1 MKKRRGIL
9 FALGIVLTL
18 SVAVPAV
25 AAENVTGTTVTQD
38 SAENEQEQE
47 APKENSTD
55 AAQIPQIQD
64 EEKSADAAGAEK
76 EVTPTWEKH
85 KTDGGEAWRLKLGES
100 TDPDNDGYAHDTV
113 YTNDGKT
120 YCFNEEGDMT
130 TGYVK
135 VDASATDSSATDP
148 SAVKLD
154 PGLYYFSKEGNDP
167 STDTLGSMLK
177 DCWAQEADENGAWHY
192 LGSDG
197 KAVNTGEK
205 AGWQQPEEDWYYL
218 KEDGTIDTSKA
229 GWVQIENVWMKAG
242 KGVAAIQKAGWYQ
255 IENRWYM
262 LKNDG
267 SRDTSKVNW
276 QQINGNWY
284 FLKAD
289 GSRDTSKT
297 GMQTGIN
304 GKTYFLNAEGVPQNG
319 FQTVN
324 GVAYY
329 FDVQAGTARQLGNNW
344 QQMNGSWYWIENGRV
359 ATGWRAINGKW
370 YYLNPA
376 DGRMLTGF
384 YKDATGQ
391 LFYSDGSGAMLS
403 TTGWYLM
410 NGTWYWVNGNGS
422 LATGWINVGG
432 TWYYMGENGAMKT
445 GWYQVNGAWYYSNGS
460 GAMQTGWLNRG
471 GTWYYLTGSGA
482 MVEGWAY
489 IGGSWYY
496 MVPGNGAMVGAGW
509 HLIDNSWYYM
519 NGSGAMCSN
528 RWIGNYYV
536 GGSGAMLTNTWVGSY
551 WVGADGNWI
560 PNYDPDQ
567 NAKWVQDGNTWYYQR
582 TDGSRITNSWKKING
597 TWYYFAGSGAML
609 TGWNVVGGSWYF
621 FNGSGAMQTG
631 WGQVDG
637 SWYYFG
643 GDGAMKTG
651 WINDGKRNY
660 YLKPNGVWKNILIG
674 VIGNN
679 EAGAATT
686 AAKVRE
692 MGVDAVIV
700 TGGYDPSQYDGI
712 IIPGGG
718 DLDPS
723 RYGQANTGSS
733 NIDNVLDDRQIDA
746 VKRSAEAGKPV
757 LGICKGI
764 QLVNVAFG
772 GTLNQNIGG
781 HMGVWHSAHVVAGGW
796 LSGVYS
802 GSVSVLSYHHQ
813 SIRDL
818 APGFQVDMRAGDGT
832 VEAISNSAKRVYG
845 VQFHPEQMNNDAGNR
860 CMKQFVA
867 ICTN

>member
-359 ATGWRAINGKW
+359 ATGWRVINGKW

-445 GWYQVNGAWYYSNGS
+445 GWYQVKGVWYYSNGS

-482 MVEGWAY
+482 MATGW
-489 IGGSWYY
+489 INLGGTWYY
-496 MVPGNGAMVGAGW
+496 LNPGNGDMVGAGW
-509 HLIDNSWYYM
+509 HLINNKWYYFG
-519 NGSGAMCSN
+519 GSGAMYSN

-536 GGSGAMLTNTWVGSY
+536 GGNGEMLTNTWVGSY
-551 WVGADGNWI
+551 WVGADGKWI
-560 PNYDPDQ
+560 PNYDPDV
-567 NAKWVQDGNTWYYQR
+567 NANWVKSGNTWYYQR
-582 TDGSRITNSWKKING
+582 PDGSKLTNSWKRIN
-597 TWYYFAGSGAML
+597 
-609 TGWNVVGGSWYF
+609 
-621 FNGSGAMQTG
+621 
-631 WGQVDG
+631 G

-643 GDGAMKTG
+643 ADGAMTTG
-651 WINDGKRNY
+651 WKYVDGYKFYFGTDGKMVQDVD
-660 YLKPNGVWKNILIG
+660 KLIG
-674 VIGNN
+674 KQSSYRITVNRVKCQVTVYAANETGNYCIPVKTFTCSVGK
-679 EAGAATT
+679 AGTPTHAGTYATLKKQNPVELMGPSWGKYGTQINNYGDWFHSVACSNPDPTYALAAGNYNMLGQP
-686 AAKVRE
+686 ASHGCVRLCVRDAKWIYDNCGLYTR
-692 MGVDAVIV
+692 VDISDTEYTPFDKAPTIKIPASQNW
-700 TGGYDPSQYDGI
+700 DP
-712 IIPGGG
+712 
-718 DLDPS
+718 
-723 RYGQANTGSS
+723 T
-733 NIDNVLDDRQIDA
+733 DA
-746 VKRSAEAGKPV
+746 
-757 LGICKGI
+757 
-764 QLVNVAFG
+764 
-772 GTLNQNIGG
+772 
-781 HMGVWHSAHVVAGGW
+781 
-796 LSGVYS
+796 
-802 GSVSVLSYHHQ
+802 
-813 SIRDL
+813 D
-818 APGFQVDMRAGDGT
+818 
-832 VEAISNSAKRVYG
+832 AKR
-845 VQFHPEQMNNDAGNR
+845 
-860 CMKQFVA
+860 
-867 ICTN
+867 

>member
-38 SAENEQEQE
+38 SVENEQEQE
-47 APKENSTD
+47 ASKENETD

-76 EVTPTWEKH
+76 KVAPTWEKH
-85 KTDGGEAWRLKLGES
+85 KTDGGEAWRLKLGENS
-100 TDPDNDGYAHDTV
+100 YAHDTF
-113 YTNDGKT
+113 YINNGKT
-120 YCFNEEGDMT
+120 YYINKDGDMT

-135 VDASATDSSATDP
+135 VDHPATDL
-148 SAVKLD
+148 SAVKFD

-192 LGSDG
+192 LGSNG
-197 KAVNTGEK
+197 KAGNTGEK
-205 AGWQQPEEDWYYL
+205 TGWQQPEEDWYYL
-218 KEDGTIDTSKA
+218 KEDGTIDTSKT
-229 GWVQIENVWMKAG
+229 GWVQIENVWMKAD
-242 KGVAAIQKAGWYQ
+242 KGVAAIQNAGWYQ

-267 SRDTSKVNW
+267 TRDTSKVNW
-276 QQINGNWY
+276 QQINGSWY

-344 QQMNGSWYWIENGRV
+344 QQMNGAWYWIENGRV
-359 ATGWRAINGKW
+359 ATGWRVINGKW

-403 TTGWYLM
+403 TTGWYQL

-432 TWYYMGENGAMKT
+432 TWYYLNPGNGDMKI

-482 MVEGWAY
+482 MATGW
-489 IGGSWYY
+489 INLGGTWYY
-496 MVPGNGAMVGAGW
+496 LNPGNGDMVGAGW
-509 HLIDNSWYYM
+509 HLINNQWYYFG
-519 NGSGAMCSN
+519 GSGAMYSN

-536 GGSGAMLTNTWVGSY
+536 GGNGNMLSNTWVGSY
-551 WVGADGNWI
+551 WVGADGKWI
-560 PNYDPDQ
+560 PNYDPDV
-567 NAKWVQDGNTWYYQR
+567 NANWVKSGNTWYYQR
-582 TDGSRITNSWKKING
+582 PDGSKLTNSWKRIN
-597 TWYYFAGSGAML
+597 
-609 TGWNVVGGSWYF
+609 
-621 FNGSGAMQTG
+621 
-631 WGQVDG
+631 G

-643 GDGAMKTG
+643 ADGAMTTG
-651 WINDGKRNY
+651 WKYVDGYKFYFGTDGKMVQDVD
-660 YLKPNGVWKNILIG
+660 KLIG
-674 VIGNN
+674 KQSSYKLTVNRVKCQVTVYAANETGNYCIPVKTFTCSV
-679 EAGAATT
+679 GKAATPT
-686 AAKVRE
+686 HVGTYQTVRKSNPVE
-692 MGVDAVIV
+692 LMGPSWGKYGTQINAYGDWFHSVACSNP
-700 TGGYDPSQYDGI
+700 DP
-712 IIPGGG
+712 
-718 DLDPS
+718 
-723 RYGQANTGSS
+723 T
-733 NIDNVLDDRQIDA
+733 
-746 VKRSAEAGKPV
+746 
-757 LGICKGI
+757 
-764 QLVNVAFG
+764 
-772 GTLNQNIGG
+772 
-781 HMGVWHSAHVVAGGW
+781 
-796 LSGVYS
+796 YS
-802 GSVSVLSYHHQ
+802 
-813 SIRDL
+813 L
-818 APGFQVDMRAGDGT
+818 A
-832 VEAISNSAKRVYG
+832 
-845 VQFHPEQMNNDAGNR
+845 AGNYNMLGQPASHGCVR
-860 CMKQFVA
+860 LCVRDAKWIYDNCGLYTTVVVSDTEYTPFDKVPTIKIPAGQNWDPTDTDA
-867 ICTN
+867 RR

>member
-9 FALGIVLTL
+9 FALGIVLSL

-38 SAENEQEQE
+38 SVENEQAQE
-47 APKENSTD
+47 ASKENETD

-64 EEKSADAAGAEK
+64 EEKTADADGKEK
-76 EVTPTWEKH
+76 EVTPTWEKYE
-85 KTDGGEAWRLKLGES
+85 TENGDVWRLKLGES
-100 TDPDNDGYAHDTV
+100 TPPDNDGYARDTV
-113 YTNDGKT
+113 YTNNGNT
-120 YCFNEEGDMT
+120 YYINKDRDMS

-135 VDASATDSSATDP
+135 VDDSATDP
-148 SAVKLD
+148 SADKLE

-167 STDTLGSMLK
+167 SADTLGSMLK

-205 AGWQQPEEDWYYL
+205 AGWQQPEKDWYYL

-242 KGVAAIQKAGWYQ
+242 KGVATIQKAGWYQ

-359 ATGWRAINGKW
+359 ATGWRVINGKW

-445 GWYQVNGAWYYSNGS
+445 GWYQVKGVWYYSNGS

-482 MVEGWAY
+482 MATGW
-489 IGGSWYY
+489 INLGGTWYY
-496 MVPGNGAMVGAGW
+496 LNPGNGDMVGAGW
-509 HLIDNSWYYM
+509 HLINNKWYYFG
-519 NGSGAMCSN
+519 GSGAMYSN

-536 GGSGAMLTNTWVGSY
+536 GGNGEMLTNTWVGSY
-551 WVGADGNWI
+551 WVGADGKWI
-560 PNYDPDQ
+560 PNYDPDV
-567 NAKWVQDGNTWYYQR
+567 NANWVKSGNTWYYQR
-582 TDGSRITNSWKKING
+582 PNGSKLTNSWKRIN
-597 TWYYFAGSGAML
+597 
-609 TGWNVVGGSWYF
+609 
-621 FNGSGAMQTG
+621 
-631 WGQVDG
+631 G

-643 GDGAMKTG
+643 ADGAMTTG
-651 WINDGKRNY
+651 WKYVDGYKFYFGTDGKMVQDVD
-660 YLKPNGVWKNILIG
+660 KLIG
-674 VIGNN
+674 KQSSYRITVNRVKCQVTVYAANETGNYCIPVKTFTCSVGK
-679 EAGAATT
+679 AGTPTHAGTYATLKKQNPVELMGPSWGKYGTQINNYGDWFHSVACSNPDPTYALAAGNYNMLGQP
-686 AAKVRE
+686 ASHGCVRLCVRDAKWIYDNCGLYTR
-692 MGVDAVIV
+692 VDISDTEYTPFDKAPTIKIPASQNW
-700 TGGYDPSQYDGI
+700 DP
-712 IIPGGG
+712 
-718 DLDPS
+718 
-723 RYGQANTGSS
+723 T
-733 NIDNVLDDRQIDA
+733 DA
-746 VKRSAEAGKPV
+746 
-757 LGICKGI
+757 
-764 QLVNVAFG
+764 
-772 GTLNQNIGG
+772 
-781 HMGVWHSAHVVAGGW
+781 
-796 LSGVYS
+796 
-802 GSVSVLSYHHQ
+802 
-813 SIRDL
+813 D
-818 APGFQVDMRAGDGT
+818 
-832 VEAISNSAKRVYG
+832 AKR
-845 VQFHPEQMNNDAGNR
+845 
-860 CMKQFVA
+860 
-867 ICTN
+867 

>member
-1 MKKRRGIL
+1 
-9 FALGIVLTL
+9 
-18 SVAVPAV
+18 
-25 AAENVTGTTVTQD
+25 
-38 SAENEQEQE
+38 
-47 APKENSTD
+47 
-55 AAQIPQIQD
+55 
-64 EEKSADAAGAEK
+64 
-76 EVTPTWEKH
+76 
-85 KTDGGEAWRLKLGES
+85 
-100 TDPDNDGYAHDTV
+100 
-113 YTNDGKT
+113 
-120 YCFNEEGDMT
+120 
-130 TGYVK
+130 
-135 VDASATDSSATDP
+135 
-148 SAVKLD
+148 
-154 PGLYYFSKEGNDP
+154 
-167 STDTLGSMLK
+167 MLK

-205 AGWQQPEEDWYYL
+205 AGWQQPEKDWYYL

-242 KGVAAIQKAGWYQ
+242 KGVATIQKAGWYQ

-359 ATGWRAINGKW
+359 ATGWRVINGKW

-445 GWYQVNGAWYYSNGS
+445 GWYQVKGVWYYSNGS

-482 MVEGWAY
+482 MATGW
-489 IGGSWYY
+489 INLGGTWYY
-496 MVPGNGAMVGAGW
+496 LNPGNGDMVGAGW
-509 HLIDNSWYYM
+509 HLINNKWYYFG
-519 NGSGAMCSN
+519 GSGAMYSN

-536 GGSGAMLTNTWVGSY
+536 GGNGEMLTNTWVGSY
-551 WVGADGNWI
+551 WVGADGKWI
-560 PNYDPDQ
+560 PNYDPDV
-567 NAKWVQDGNTWYYQR
+567 NANWVKSGNTWYYQR
-582 TDGSRITNSWKKING
+582 PDGSKLTNSWKRIN
-597 TWYYFAGSGAML
+597 
-609 TGWNVVGGSWYF
+609 
-621 FNGSGAMQTG
+621 
-631 WGQVDG
+631 G

-643 GDGAMKTG
+643 ADGAMTTG
-651 WINDGKRNY
+651 WKYVDGYKFYFGTDGKMVQDVD
-660 YLKPNGVWKNILIG
+660 KLIG
-674 VIGNN
+674 KQSSYRITVNRVKCQVTVYAANETGNYCIPVKTFTCSVGK
-679 EAGAATT
+679 AGTPTHAGTYATLKKQNPVELMGPSWGKYGTQINNYGDWFHSVACSNPDPTYALAAGNYNMLGQP
-686 AAKVRE
+686 ASHGCVRLCVRDAKWIYDNCGLYTR
-692 MGVDAVIV
+692 VDISDTEYTPFDKAPTIKIPASQNW
-700 TGGYDPSQYDGI
+700 DP
-712 IIPGGG
+712 
-718 DLDPS
+718 
-723 RYGQANTGSS
+723 T
-733 NIDNVLDDRQIDA
+733 DA
-746 VKRSAEAGKPV
+746 
-757 LGICKGI
+757 
-764 QLVNVAFG
+764 
-772 GTLNQNIGG
+772 
-781 HMGVWHSAHVVAGGW
+781 
-796 LSGVYS
+796 
-802 GSVSVLSYHHQ
+802 
-813 SIRDL
+813 D
-818 APGFQVDMRAGDGT
+818 
-832 VEAISNSAKRVYG
+832 AKR
-845 VQFHPEQMNNDAGNR
+845 
-860 CMKQFVA
+860 
-867 ICTN
+867 

>member
-1 MKKRRGIL
+1 MKKRRSIL
-9 FALGIVLTL
+9 FTLGIVLTL
-18 SVAVPAV
+18 AVAVPAV

-38 SAENEQEQE
+38 SAENEKQQE
-47 APKENSTD
+47 APKENATD
-55 AAQIPQIQD
+55 AAQIPQIQN
-64 EEKSADAAGAEK
+64 EEKSADADGAEK
-76 EVTPTWEKH
+76 EVVPTWEKH

-100 TDPDNDGYAHDTV
+100 TDTDNDGYAHDKA

-120 YCFNEEGDMT
+120 YYINKDGDMT

-135 VDASATDSSATDP
+135 VDDSATDP
-148 SAVKLD
+148 SAEKLE

-177 DCWAQEADENGAWHY
+177 DCWAQEADGNGAWHY

-197 KAVNTGEK
+197 KAVDTKEK

-218 KEDGTIDTSKA
+218 KEDGTVDTSKT
-229 GWVQIENVWMKAG
+229 GWVQIENVWMKAS
-242 KGVAAIQKAGWYQ
+242 KGVAAIQNAGWYQ
-255 IENRWYM
+255 IENSWYM

-267 SRDTSKVNW
+267 TRDTSKVNW
-276 QQINGNWY
+276 QQINGRWY

-304 GKTYFLNAEGVPQNG
+304 GKTYFLNADGVPQNG

-359 ATGWRAINGKW
+359 ATGWRVINGKW

-422 LATGWINVGG
+422 LATGWIKVGG

-482 MVEGWAY
+482 MATGW
-489 IGGSWYY
+489 INLGGIWYY
-496 MVPGNGAMVGAGW
+496 LNPGNGDMVGAGW
-509 HLIDNSWYYM
+509 HLINNKWYYFD
-519 NGSGAMCSN
+519 GSGAMYSN

-536 GGSGAMLTNTWVGSY
+536 GGNGEMLMNTWVGSY
-551 WVGADGNWI
+551 WVGSDGKWI
-560 PNYDPDQ
+560 PNYDPDA
-567 NAKWVQDGNTWYYQR
+567 NANWVKSGNTWYYQR
-582 TDGSRITNSWKKING
+582 PDGSRLTNSWKRIN
-597 TWYYFAGSGAML
+597 
-609 TGWNVVGGSWYF
+609 
-621 FNGSGAMQTG
+621 
-631 WGQVDG
+631 G

-643 GDGAMKTG
+643 ADGAMTTG
-651 WINDGKRNY
+651 WKYVDGYKFYFGTDGKMVQDVD
-660 YLKPNGVWKNILIG
+660 KLIG
-674 VIGNN
+674 KQSSYKLTVNRVKCQVTVYAANETGNYCIPVKTFTCSV
-679 EAGAATT
+679 GKAATPT
-686 AAKVRE
+686 HVGTYQTVRKSNPVELMGPSWGKYGTQINAYGDWFHSVACSNPDPTYSLAAGNYNMLGQPASHGCVRLC
-692 MGVDAVIV
+692 VRDAKWI
-700 TGGYDPSQYDGI
+700 YDNCGLYTTVVVSDTEYTPFDKAPTI
-712 IIPGGG
+712 KIPAGQNW
-718 DLDPS
+718 DP
-723 RYGQANTGSS
+723 T
-733 NIDNVLDDRQIDA
+733 DTD
-746 VKRSAEAGKPV
+746 
-757 LGICKGI
+757 
-764 QLVNVAFG
+764 
-772 GTLNQNIGG
+772 
-781 HMGVWHSAHVVAGGW
+781 
-796 LSGVYS
+796 
-802 GSVSVLSYHHQ
+802 
-813 SIRDL
+813 
-818 APGFQVDMRAGDGT
+818 
-832 VEAISNSAKRVYG
+832 AKR
-845 VQFHPEQMNNDAGNR
+845 
-860 CMKQFVA
+860 
-867 ICTN
+867 

>member
-1 MKKRRGIL
+1 MYVRKNTGGEQMKKRRGIL
-9 FALGIVLTL
+9 FALGIVLSL

-38 SAENEQEQE
+38 SVENEQAQE
-47 APKENSTD
+47 ASKENETD

-64 EEKSADAAGAEK
+64 EEKTADADGKEK
-76 EVTPTWEKH
+76 EVTPTWEKYE
-85 KTDGGEAWRLKLGES
+85 TENGDVWRLKLGES
-100 TDPDNDGYAHDTV
+100 TPPDNDGYARDTV
-113 YTNDGKT
+113 YTNNGNT
-120 YCFNEEGDMT
+120 YYINKDRDMS

-135 VDASATDSSATDP
+135 VDDSATDP
-148 SAVKLD
+148 SADKLE

-167 STDTLGSMLK
+167 SADTLGSMLK

-205 AGWQQPEEDWYYL
+205 AGWQQPEKDWYYL

-242 KGVAAIQKAGWYQ
+242 KGVATIQKAGWYQ

-359 ATGWRAINGKW
+359 ATGWRVINGKW

-445 GWYQVNGAWYYSNGS
+445 GWYQVKGVWYYSNGS

-482 MVEGWAY
+482 MATGW
-489 IGGSWYY
+489 INLGGTWYY
-496 MVPGNGAMVGAGW
+496 LNPGNGDMVGAGW
-509 HLIDNSWYYM
+509 HLINNKWYYFG
-519 NGSGAMCSN
+519 GSGAMYSN

-536 GGSGAMLTNTWVGSY
+536 GGNGEMLTNTWVGSY
-551 WVGADGNWI
+551 WVGADGKWI
-560 PNYDPDQ
+560 PNYDPDV
-567 NAKWVQDGNTWYYQR
+567 NANWVKSGNTWYYQR
-582 TDGSRITNSWKKING
+582 PDGSKLTNSWKRIN
-597 TWYYFAGSGAML
+597 
-609 TGWNVVGGSWYF
+609 
-621 FNGSGAMQTG
+621 
-631 WGQVDG
+631 G

-643 GDGAMKTG
+643 ADGAMTTG
-651 WINDGKRNY
+651 WKYVDGYKFYFGTDGKMVQDVD
-660 YLKPNGVWKNILIG
+660 KLIG
-674 VIGNN
+674 KQSSYRITVNRVKCQVTVYAANETGNYCIPVKTFTCSVGK
-679 EAGAATT
+679 AGTPTHAGTYATLKKQNPVELMGPSWGKYGTQINNYGDWFHSVACSNPDPTYALAAGNYNMLGQP
-686 AAKVRE
+686 ASHGCVRLCVRDAKWIYDNCGLYTR
-692 MGVDAVIV
+692 VDISDTEYTPFDKAPTIKIPASQNW
-700 TGGYDPSQYDGI
+700 DP
-712 IIPGGG
+712 
-718 DLDPS
+718 
-723 RYGQANTGSS
+723 T
-733 NIDNVLDDRQIDA
+733 DA
-746 VKRSAEAGKPV
+746 
-757 LGICKGI
+757 
-764 QLVNVAFG
+764 
-772 GTLNQNIGG
+772 
-781 HMGVWHSAHVVAGGW
+781 
-796 LSGVYS
+796 
-802 GSVSVLSYHHQ
+802 
-813 SIRDL
+813 D
-818 APGFQVDMRAGDGT
+818 
-832 VEAISNSAKRVYG
+832 AKRYIHRTDQKKSSDLFFVIL
-845 VQFHPEQMNNDAGNR
+845 HINN
-860 CMKQFVA
+860 
-867 ICTN
+867 

>member
-445 GWYQVNGAWYYSNGS
+445 GWYQVKGVWYYSNGS

-482 MVEGWAY
+482 MATGW
-489 IGGSWYY
+489 INLGGTWYY
-496 MVPGNGAMVGAGW
+496 LNPGNGDMVGAGW
-509 HLIDNSWYYM
+509 HLINNKWYYFG
-519 NGSGAMCSN
+519 GSGAMYSN

-536 GGSGAMLTNTWVGSY
+536 GGNGEMLTNTWVGSY
-551 WVGADGNWI
+551 WVGADGKWI
-560 PNYDPDQ
+560 PNYDPDV
-567 NAKWVQDGNTWYYQR
+567 NANWVKSGNTWYYQR
-582 TDGSRITNSWKKING
+582 PDGSKLTNSWKRIN
-597 TWYYFAGSGAML
+597 
-609 TGWNVVGGSWYF
+609 
-621 FNGSGAMQTG
+621 
-631 WGQVDG
+631 G

-643 GDGAMKTG
+643 ADGAMTTG
-651 WINDGKRNY
+651 WKYVDGYKFYFGTDGKMVQDVD
-660 YLKPNGVWKNILIG
+660 KLIG
-674 VIGNN
+674 KQSSYRITVNRVKCQVTVYAANETGNYCIPVKTFTCSVGK
-679 EAGAATT
+679 AGTPTHAGTYATLKKQNPVELMGPSWGKYGTQINNYGDWFHSVACSNPDPTYALAAGNYNMLGQP
-686 AAKVRE
+686 ASHGCVRLCVRDAKWIYDNCGLYTR
-692 MGVDAVIV
+692 VDISDTEYTPFDKAPTIKIPASQNW
-700 TGGYDPSQYDGI
+700 DP
-712 IIPGGG
+712 
-718 DLDPS
+718 
-723 RYGQANTGSS
+723 T
-733 NIDNVLDDRQIDA
+733 DA
-746 VKRSAEAGKPV
+746 
-757 LGICKGI
+757 
-764 QLVNVAFG
+764 
-772 GTLNQNIGG
+772 
-781 HMGVWHSAHVVAGGW
+781 
-796 LSGVYS
+796 
-802 GSVSVLSYHHQ
+802 
-813 SIRDL
+813 D
-818 APGFQVDMRAGDGT
+818 
-832 VEAISNSAKRVYG
+832 AKR
-845 VQFHPEQMNNDAGNR
+845 
-860 CMKQFVA
+860 
-867 ICTN
+867 

>member
-1 MKKRRGIL
+1 MKKRRSIL

-25 AAENVTGTTVTQD
+25 AAENVTGTTVIQD

-47 APKENSTD
+47 APKENNTD

-76 EVTPTWEKH
+76 EVTPTWEKY

-100 TDPDNDGYAHDTV
+100 TDPDNGGYAHDTV

-120 YCFNEEGDMT
+120 YYINKDGDMT

-135 VDASATDSSATDP
+135 VDDSATDLSAN
-148 SAVKLD
+148 KLE

-177 DCWAQEADENGAWHY
+177 DCWAQEADENGAWYY
-192 LGSDG
+192 LGLDG

-205 AGWQQPEEDWYYL
+205 TGWQQPEEDWYYL
-218 KEDGTIDTSKA
+218 KEDGTIDTSKT
-229 GWVQIENVWMKAG
+229 GWVQIENVWMKAD
-242 KGVAAIQKAGWYQ
+242 KGVAAIQNAGWYQ

-276 QQINGNWY
+276 QQINGSWY
-284 FLKAD
+284 FLKID

-359 ATGWRAINGKW
+359 ATGWRVINGKW

-391 LFYSDGSGAMLS
+391 LFYSDGSGAMLT

-482 MVEGWAY
+482 MATGW
-489 IGGSWYY
+489 INLGETWYY
-496 MVPGNGAMVGAGW
+496 LNPGNGDMVGAGW
-509 HLIDNSWYYM
+509 HLINNKWYYFG
-519 NGSGAMCSN
+519 GSGDMYSN

-536 GGSGAMLTNTWVGSY
+536 GGNGEMMTNTWVGSY
-551 WVGADGNWI
+551 WVGADGKWI
-560 PNYDPDQ
+560 PNYNPDA
-567 NAKWVQDGNTWYYQR
+567 NANWVKSGNTWYYQR
-582 TDGSRITNSWKKING
+582 PDGSKLTNSWKRIN
-597 TWYYFAGSGAML
+597 
-609 TGWNVVGGSWYF
+609 
-621 FNGSGAMQTG
+621 
-631 WGQVDG
+631 G

-643 GDGAMKTG
+643 ADGAMTTG
-651 WINDGKRNY
+651 WKYVDGYKFYFGTDGKMVQDVD
-660 YLKPNGVWKNILIG
+660 KLIG
-674 VIGNN
+674 KQSSYRITVNRVKCQVTVYAANETGNYCIPVKTFTCSVGK
-679 EAGAATT
+679 AGTPTHAGTYATLKKQNPVELMGPSWGKYGTQINNYGDWFHSVACSNPDPTYALAAGNYNMLGQP
-686 AAKVRE
+686 ASHGCVRLCVRDAKWIYDNCGLYTR
-692 MGVDAVIV
+692 VDISDTEYTPFDKAPTIKIPA
-700 TGGYDPSQYDGI
+700 GQNWDP
-712 IIPGGG
+712 
-718 DLDPS
+718 
-723 RYGQANTGSS
+723 T
-733 NIDNVLDDRQIDA
+733 DA
-746 VKRSAEAGKPV
+746 
-757 LGICKGI
+757 
-764 QLVNVAFG
+764 
-772 GTLNQNIGG
+772 
-781 HMGVWHSAHVVAGGW
+781 
-796 LSGVYS
+796 
-802 GSVSVLSYHHQ
+802 
-813 SIRDL
+813 D
-818 APGFQVDMRAGDGT
+818 
-832 VEAISNSAKRVYG
+832 AKR
-845 VQFHPEQMNNDAGNR
+845 
-860 CMKQFVA
+860 
-867 ICTN
+867 

>member
-1 MKKRRGIL
+1 MKKRRSIL

-18 SVAVPAV
+18 SVAVPTI

-47 APKENSTD
+47 ASKENETD

-76 EVTPTWEKH
+76 EVAPTWEKH
-85 KTDGGEAWRLKLGES
+85 KTDGGEAWRLKLGEN

-120 YCFNEEGDMT
+120 YYINEDGDMT

-135 VDASATDSSATDP
+135 VDDSATDP
-148 SAVKLD
+148 SADKLE

-167 STDTLGSMLK
+167 SADTLGSMLK

-218 KEDGTIDTSKA
+218 KEDGTIDTSKT
-229 GWVQIENVWMKAG
+229 GWVQIENVWMKAD
-242 KGVAAIQKAGWYQ
+242 KGVAAIQNAGWYQ

-267 SRDTSKVNW
+267 TRDTSKVNW
-276 QQINGNWY
+276 QQINGSWY

-359 ATGWRAINGKW
+359 ATGWRVINGKW

-482 MVEGWAY
+482 MATGW
-489 IGGSWYY
+489 INLGGTWYY
-496 MVPGNGAMVGAGW
+496 LNPGNGDMVGAGW
-509 HLIDNSWYYM
+509 HLINNKWYYFG
-519 NGSGAMCSN
+519 GSGDMYSN

-536 GGSGAMLTNTWVGSY
+536 GGNGEMLTNTWVGSY
-551 WVGADGNWI
+551 WVGADGKWI
-560 PNYDPDQ
+560 PNYDPDATA
-567 NAKWVQDGNTWYYQR
+567 NWVKSGNTWYSQR
-582 TDGSRITNSWKKING
+582 PDGSKLTNSWKRIN
-597 TWYYFAGSGAML
+597 
-609 TGWNVVGGSWYF
+609 
-621 FNGSGAMQTG
+621 
-631 WGQVDG
+631 G

-643 GDGAMKTG
+643 ADGAMTTG
-651 WINDGKRNY
+651 WKYVDGYKFYFGTDGKMVQDVD
-660 YLKPNGVWKNILIG
+660 KLIG
-674 VIGNN
+674 KQSSYRITVNRVKCQVTVYAANETGNYCIPVKTFTCSVGK
-679 EAGAATT
+679 AGTPTHAGTYATLKKQNPVELMGPSWGKYGTQINNYGDWFHSVACSNPDPTYALAAGNYNMLGQP
-686 AAKVRE
+686 ASHGCVRLCVRDAKWIYDNCGLYTR
-692 MGVDAVIV
+692 VDISDTEYTPFDKAPTIKIPA
-700 TGGYDPSQYDGI
+700 GQNWDP
-712 IIPGGG
+712 
-718 DLDPS
+718 
-723 RYGQANTGSS
+723 T
-733 NIDNVLDDRQIDA
+733 DA
-746 VKRSAEAGKPV
+746 
-757 LGICKGI
+757 
-764 QLVNVAFG
+764 
-772 GTLNQNIGG
+772 
-781 HMGVWHSAHVVAGGW
+781 
-796 LSGVYS
+796 
-802 GSVSVLSYHHQ
+802 
-813 SIRDL
+813 D
-818 APGFQVDMRAGDGT
+818 
-832 VEAISNSAKRVYG
+832 AKR
-845 VQFHPEQMNNDAGNR
+845 
-860 CMKQFVA
+860 
-867 ICTN
+867 

>member
-1 MKKRRGIL
+1 MKKRRSIL

-18 SVAVPAV
+18 SVAVPTI

-47 APKENSTD
+47 ASKENETD

-64 EEKSADAAGAEK
+64 EEKTADADGKEK
-76 EVTPTWEKH
+76 EVTPTWEKYE
-85 KTDGGEAWRLKLGES
+85 TENGDAWRLKLGES
-100 TDPDNDGYAHDTV
+100 TPPDNDGYARDTV
-113 YTNDGKT
+113 YTNNGNT
-120 YCFNEEGDMT
+120 YYINKDGDMS

-135 VDASATDSSATDP
+135 VDDSATDP
-148 SAVKLD
+148 SADKLE

-167 STDTLGSMLK
+167 SADTLGSMLK

-218 KEDGTIDTSKA
+218 KEDGTIDTSKT
-229 GWVQIENVWMKAG
+229 GWVQIENVWMKAD
-242 KGVAAIQKAGWYQ
+242 KGVAAIQNAGWYQ

-267 SRDTSKVNW
+267 SRDISKVNW
-276 QQINGNWY
+276 QQINGSWY
-284 FLKAD
+284 FLKTD

-359 ATGWRAINGKW
+359 ATGWRVINGKW

-403 TTGWYLM
+403 TTGWYLL

-460 GAMQTGWLNRG
+460 GVMQTGWLNRG

-482 MVEGWAY
+482 MATGW
-489 IGGSWYY
+489 INLGGTWYY
-496 MVPGNGAMVGAGW
+496 LNPGNGDMVGSGW
-509 HLIDNSWYYM
+509 HLINNKWYYFG
-519 NGSGAMCSN
+519 GSGAMYSN

-536 GGSGAMLTNTWVGSY
+536 GGNGEMMTNTWVGSY
-551 WVGADGNWI
+551 WVGADGKWI
-560 PNYDPDQ
+560 PNYNPDA
-567 NAKWVQDGNTWYYQR
+567 NANWVKSGNTWYYQR
-582 TDGSRITNSWKKING
+582 PDGSKLTNSWKRIN
-597 TWYYFAGSGAML
+597 
-609 TGWNVVGGSWYF
+609 
-621 FNGSGAMQTG
+621 
-631 WGQVDG
+631 G

-643 GDGAMKTG
+643 ADGAMTTG
-651 WINDGKRNY
+651 WKYVDGYKFYFGTDGKMVQDVD
-660 YLKPNGVWKNILIG
+660 KLIG
-674 VIGNN
+674 KQSSYRITVNRVKCQVTVYAANETGNYCIPVKTFTCSVGK
-679 EAGAATT
+679 AGTPTHAGTYATLKKQNPVELMGPSWGKYGTQINNYGDWFHSVACSNPDPTYALAAGNYNMLGQP
-686 AAKVRE
+686 ASHGCVRLCVRDAKWIYDNCGLYTR
-692 MGVDAVIV
+692 VDISDTEYTPFDKAPTIKIPA
-700 TGGYDPSQYDGI
+700 GQNWDP
-712 IIPGGG
+712 
-718 DLDPS
+718 
-723 RYGQANTGSS
+723 T
-733 NIDNVLDDRQIDA
+733 DA
-746 VKRSAEAGKPV
+746 
-757 LGICKGI
+757 
-764 QLVNVAFG
+764 
-772 GTLNQNIGG
+772 
-781 HMGVWHSAHVVAGGW
+781 
-796 LSGVYS
+796 
-802 GSVSVLSYHHQ
+802 
-813 SIRDL
+813 D
-818 APGFQVDMRAGDGT
+818 
-832 VEAISNSAKRVYG
+832 AKR
-845 VQFHPEQMNNDAGNR
+845 
-860 CMKQFVA
+860 
-867 ICTN
+867 

>member
-1 MKKRRGIL
+1 MYVRKNTGGEQMKKRRGIL
-9 FALGIVLTL
+9 FALGIVLSL

-38 SAENEQEQE
+38 SVENEQAQE
-47 APKENSTD
+47 ASKENETD

-64 EEKSADAAGAEK
+64 EEKTADADGKEK
-76 EVTPTWEKH
+76 EVTPTWEKYE
-85 KTDGGEAWRLKLGES
+85 TENGDVWRLKLGES
-100 TDPDNDGYAHDTV
+100 TPPDNDGYARDTV
-113 YTNDGKT
+113 YTNNGNT
-120 YCFNEEGDMT
+120 YYINKDGDMS

-135 VDASATDSSATDP
+135 VDDSATDP
-148 SAVKLD
+148 SADKLE

-167 STDTLGSMLK
+167 SADTLGSMLK

-205 AGWQQPEEDWYYL
+205 AGWQQPEKDWYYL
-218 KEDGTIDTSKA
+218 KEDGTIDTS
-229 GWVQIENVWMKAG
+229 
-242 KGVAAIQKAGWYQ
+242 KAGWYQ

-359 ATGWRAINGKW
+359 ATGWRVINGKW

-445 GWYQVNGAWYYSNGS
+445 GWYQVKGVWYYSNGS

-482 MVEGWAY
+482 MATGW
-489 IGGSWYY
+489 INLGGTWYY
-496 MVPGNGAMVGAGW
+496 LNPGNGDMVGAGW
-509 HLIDNSWYYM
+509 HLINNKWYYFG
-519 NGSGAMCSN
+519 GSGAMYSN

-536 GGSGAMLTNTWVGSY
+536 GGNGEMLTNTWVGSY
-551 WVGADGNWI
+551 WVGADGKWI
-560 PNYDPDQ
+560 PNYDPDV
-567 NAKWVQDGNTWYYQR
+567 NANWVKSGNTWYYQR
-582 TDGSRITNSWKKING
+582 PDGSKLTNSWKRIN
-597 TWYYFAGSGAML
+597 
-609 TGWNVVGGSWYF
+609 
-621 FNGSGAMQTG
+621 
-631 WGQVDG
+631 G

-643 GDGAMKTG
+643 ADGAMTTG
-651 WINDGKRNY
+651 WKYVDGYKFYFGTDGKMVQDVD
-660 YLKPNGVWKNILIG
+660 KLIG
-674 VIGNN
+674 KQSSYRITVNRVKCQVTVYAANETGNYCIPVKTFTCSVGK
-679 EAGAATT
+679 AGTPTHAGTYATLKKQNPVELMGPSWGKYGTQINNYGDWFHSVACSNPDPTYALAAGNYNMLGQP
-686 AAKVRE
+686 ASHGCVRLCVRDAKWIYDNCGLYTR
-692 MGVDAVIV
+692 VDISDTEYTPFDKAPTIKIPASQNW
-700 TGGYDPSQYDGI
+700 DP
-712 IIPGGG
+712 
-718 DLDPS
+718 
-723 RYGQANTGSS
+723 T
-733 NIDNVLDDRQIDA
+733 DA
-746 VKRSAEAGKPV
+746 
-757 LGICKGI
+757 
-764 QLVNVAFG
+764 
-772 GTLNQNIGG
+772 
-781 HMGVWHSAHVVAGGW
+781 
-796 LSGVYS
+796 
-802 GSVSVLSYHHQ
+802 
-813 SIRDL
+813 D
-818 APGFQVDMRAGDGT
+818 
-832 VEAISNSAKRVYG
+832 AKR
-845 VQFHPEQMNNDAGNR
+845 
-860 CMKQFVA
+860 
-867 ICTN
+867 

>member
-64 EEKSADAAGAEK
+64 EEKTADADGKEK
-76 EVTPTWEKH
+76 EVTPTWEKYE
-85 KTDGGEAWRLKLGES
+85 TENGDVWRLKLGES
-100 TDPDNDGYAHDTV
+100 TPPDNDGYARDTV
-113 YTNDGKT
+113 YTNNGNT
-120 YCFNEEGDMT
+120 YYINKDGDMS

-135 VDASATDSSATDP
+135 VDDSATDP
-148 SAVKLD
+148 SADKLE

-167 STDTLGSMLK
+167 SADTLGSMLK

-205 AGWQQPEEDWYYL
+205 AGWQQPEHDWYYL

-242 KGVAAIQKAGWYQ
+242 KGVATIQKAGWYQ

-359 ATGWRAINGKW
+359 ATGWRVINGKW

-445 GWYQVNGAWYYSNGS
+445 GWYQVKGVWYYSNGS

-482 MVEGWAY
+482 MATGW
-489 IGGSWYY
+489 INLGGTWYY
-496 MVPGNGAMVGAGW
+496 LNPGNGDMVGAGW
-509 HLIDNSWYYM
+509 HLINNKWYYFG
-519 NGSGAMCSN
+519 GSGAMYSN

-536 GGSGAMLTNTWVGSY
+536 GGNGEMLTNTWVGSY
-551 WVGADGNWI
+551 WVGADGKWI
-560 PNYDPDQ
+560 PNYDPDV
-567 NAKWVQDGNTWYYQR
+567 NANWVKSGNTWYYQR
-582 TDGSRITNSWKKING
+582 PDGSKLTNSWKRIN
-597 TWYYFAGSGAML
+597 
-609 TGWNVVGGSWYF
+609 
-621 FNGSGAMQTG
+621 
-631 WGQVDG
+631 G

-643 GDGAMKTG
+643 ADGAMTTG
-651 WINDGKRNY
+651 WKYVDGYKFYFGTDGKMVQDVD
-660 YLKPNGVWKNILIG
+660 KLIG
-674 VIGNN
+674 KQSSYRITVNRVKCQVTVYAANETGNYCIPVKTFTCSVGK
-679 EAGAATT
+679 AGTPTHAGTYATLKKQNPVELMGPSWGKYGTQINNYGDWFHSVACSNPDPTYALAAGNYNMLGQP
-686 AAKVRE
+686 ASHGCVRLCVRDAKWIYDNCGLYTR
-692 MGVDAVIV
+692 VDISDTEYTPFDKAPTIKIPASQNW
-700 TGGYDPSQYDGI
+700 DP
-712 IIPGGG
+712 
-718 DLDPS
+718 
-723 RYGQANTGSS
+723 T
-733 NIDNVLDDRQIDA
+733 DA
-746 VKRSAEAGKPV
+746 
-757 LGICKGI
+757 
-764 QLVNVAFG
+764 
-772 GTLNQNIGG
+772 
-781 HMGVWHSAHVVAGGW
+781 
-796 LSGVYS
+796 
-802 GSVSVLSYHHQ
+802 
-813 SIRDL
+813 D
-818 APGFQVDMRAGDGT
+818 
-832 VEAISNSAKRVYG
+832 AKR
-845 VQFHPEQMNNDAGNR
+845 
-860 CMKQFVA
+860 
-867 ICTN
+867 

>member
-1 MKKRRGIL
+1 MYVRKNTGGEQMKKRRGIL

-38 SAENEQEQE
+38 SVENEQEQE
-47 APKENSTD
+47 ASKENETD

-76 EVTPTWEKH
+76 KVAPTWEKH
-85 KTDGGEAWRLKLGES
+85 KTDGGEAWRLKLGENS
-100 TDPDNDGYAHDTV
+100 YAHDTF
-113 YTNDGKT
+113 YINNGKT
-120 YCFNEEGDMT
+120 YYINKDGDMT

-135 VDASATDSSATDP
+135 VDHPATDL
-148 SAVKLD
+148 SAVKFD

-192 LGSDG
+192 LGSNG
-197 KAVNTGEK
+197 KAGNTGEK
-205 AGWQQPEEDWYYL
+205 TGWQQPEEDRYYL
-218 KEDGTIDTSKA
+218 KEDGTIDTSKT
-229 GWVQIENVWMKAG
+229 GWVQIENVWMKAD
-242 KGVAAIQKAGWYQ
+242 KGVAAIQNAGWYQ

-267 SRDTSKVNW
+267 TRDTSKVNW
-276 QQINGNWY
+276 QQINGSWY

-344 QQMNGSWYWIENGRV
+344 QQMNGAWYWIENGRV
-359 ATGWRAINGKW
+359 ATGWRVINGKW

-403 TTGWYLM
+403 TTGWYQL

-445 GWYQVNGAWYYSNGS
+445 GWYQVKGVWYYSNGS

-482 MVEGWAY
+482 MATGW
-489 IGGSWYY
+489 INLGGTWYY
-496 MVPGNGAMVGAGW
+496 LNPGNGDMVGAGW
-509 HLIDNSWYYM
+509 HLINNQWYYFG
-519 NGSGAMCSN
+519 GSGAMYSN

-536 GGSGAMLTNTWVGSY
+536 GGNGNMLSNTWVGSY
-551 WVGADGNWI
+551 WVGADGKWI
-560 PNYDPDQ
+560 PNYDPDA
-567 NAKWVQDGNTWYYQR
+567 NANWVKSGNTWYYQR
-582 TDGSRITNSWKKING
+582 PDGSKLTNSWKRIN
-597 TWYYFAGSGAML
+597 
-609 TGWNVVGGSWYF
+609 
-621 FNGSGAMQTG
+621 
-631 WGQVDG
+631 G

-643 GDGAMKTG
+643 ADGAMTTG
-651 WINDGKRNY
+651 WKYVDGYKFYFGTDGKMVQDVD
-660 YLKPNGVWKNILIG
+660 KLIG
-674 VIGNN
+674 KQSSYKLTVNRVKCQVTVYAANETGNYCIPVKTFTCSV
-679 EAGAATT
+679 GKAATPT
-686 AAKVRE
+686 HVGTYQTVRKSNPVE
-692 MGVDAVIV
+692 LMGPSWGKYGTQINAYGDWFHSVACSNP
-700 TGGYDPSQYDGI
+700 DP
-712 IIPGGG
+712 
-718 DLDPS
+718 
-723 RYGQANTGSS
+723 T
-733 NIDNVLDDRQIDA
+733 
-746 VKRSAEAGKPV
+746 
-757 LGICKGI
+757 
-764 QLVNVAFG
+764 
-772 GTLNQNIGG
+772 
-781 HMGVWHSAHVVAGGW
+781 
-796 LSGVYS
+796 YS
-802 GSVSVLSYHHQ
+802 
-813 SIRDL
+813 L
-818 APGFQVDMRAGDGT
+818 A
-832 VEAISNSAKRVYG
+832 
-845 VQFHPEQMNNDAGNR
+845 AGNYNMLGQPASHGCVR
-860 CMKQFVA
+860 LCVRDAKWIYDNCGLYTTVVVSDTEYTPFDKVPTIKIPAGQNWDPTDTDA
-867 ICTN
+867 RR

>member
-38 SAENEQEQE
+38 SAENEQAQE
-47 APKENSTD
+47 ASKENETD

-76 EVTPTWEKH
+76 EVAPTWEKY
-85 KTDGGEAWRLKLGES
+85 KTDGGEAWRLKLG
-100 TDPDNDGYAHDTV
+100 DGYPYDTV
-113 YTNDGKT
+113 YIIDGKTYYVYTIDGKT
-120 YCFNEEGDMT
+120 YCINEGGDMT

-135 VDASATDSSATDP
+135 VDDSATGP
-148 SAVKLD
+148 E
-154 PGLYYFSKEGNDP
+154 LYYFSKEGNDP

-197 KAVNTGEK
+197 KAENTGK
-205 AGWQQPEEDWYYL
+205 KTGWQQPEEDWYYL
-218 KEDGTIDTSKA
+218 KEDGTIDTSKT
-229 GWVQIENVWMKAG
+229 GWVQIENVWMKAD

-276 QQINGNWY
+276 QQINGSWY

-329 FDVQAGTARQLGNNW
+329 FDVQAGTARQLENNW

-359 ATGWRAINGKW
+359 ATGWRVINGKW

-403 TTGWYLM
+403 TTGWYQL

-445 GWYQVNGAWYYSNGS
+445 GWYQVKGAWYYSNGS
-460 GAMQTGWLNRG
+460 GAMVTGWLNRG

-482 MVEGWAY
+482 MATGW
-489 IGGSWYY
+489 INLGGTWYY
-496 MVPGNGAMVGAGW
+496 LNPGNGDMVGAGW
-509 HLIDNSWYYM
+509 HLINNKWYYFG
-519 NGSGAMCSN
+519 GSGAMYSN

-536 GGSGAMLTNTWVGSY
+536 GGNGEMLTNTWVGSY
-551 WVGADGNWI
+551 WVGADGKWI
-560 PNYDPDQ
+560 PNYDPDV
-567 NAKWVQDGNTWYYQR
+567 NANWVKSGNTWYYQR
-582 TDGSRITNSWKKING
+582 PDGSKLTNSWKRIN
-597 TWYYFAGSGAML
+597 
-609 TGWNVVGGSWYF
+609 
-621 FNGSGAMQTG
+621 
-631 WGQVDG
+631 G

-643 GDGAMKTG
+643 ADGAMTTG
-651 WINDGKRNY
+651 WKYVDGYKFYFGTDGKMVQDVD
-660 YLKPNGVWKNILIG
+660 KLIG
-674 VIGNN
+674 KQSSYRITVNRVKCQVTVYAANETGNYCIPVKTFTCSVGK
-679 EAGAATT
+679 AGTPTHAGTYATLKKQNPVELMGPSWGKYGTQINNYGDWFHSVACSNPDPTYALAAGNYNMLGQP
-686 AAKVRE
+686 ASHGCVRLCVRDAKWIYDNCGLYTR
-692 MGVDAVIV
+692 VDISDTEYTPFDKAPTIKIPASQNW
-700 TGGYDPSQYDGI
+700 DP
-712 IIPGGG
+712 
-718 DLDPS
+718 
-723 RYGQANTGSS
+723 T
-733 NIDNVLDDRQIDA
+733 DA
-746 VKRSAEAGKPV
+746 
-757 LGICKGI
+757 
-764 QLVNVAFG
+764 
-772 GTLNQNIGG
+772 
-781 HMGVWHSAHVVAGGW
+781 
-796 LSGVYS
+796 
-802 GSVSVLSYHHQ
+802 
-813 SIRDL
+813 D
-818 APGFQVDMRAGDGT
+818 
-832 VEAISNSAKRVYG
+832 AKR
-845 VQFHPEQMNNDAGNR
+845 
-860 CMKQFVA
+860 
-867 ICTN
+867 

>member
-64 EEKSADAAGAEK
+64 EEKTADADGKEK
-76 EVTPTWEKH
+76 EVTPTWEKYE
-85 KTDGGEAWRLKLGES
+85 TENGDVWRLKLGES
-100 TDPDNDGYAHDTV
+100 TPPDNDGYARDTV
-113 YTNDGKT
+113 YTNNGNT
-120 YCFNEEGDMT
+120 YYINKDGDMS

-135 VDASATDSSATDP
+135 VDDSATDP
-148 SAVKLD
+148 SADKLE

-167 STDTLGSMLK
+167 SADTLGSMLK

-205 AGWQQPEEDWYYL
+205 AGWQQPEKDWYYL

-242 KGVAAIQKAGWYQ
+242 KGVATIQKAGWYQ

-359 ATGWRAINGKW
+359 ATGWRVINGKW

-403 TTGWYLM
+403 TTGWYLL

-445 GWYQVNGAWYYSNGS
+445 GWYQVKGVWYYSNGS

-482 MVEGWAY
+482 MATGW
-489 IGGSWYY
+489 INLGGTWYY
-496 MVPGNGAMVGAGW
+496 LNPGNGDMVGAGW
-509 HLIDNSWYYM
+509 HLINNKWYYFG
-519 NGSGAMCSN
+519 GSGAMYSN

-536 GGSGAMLTNTWVGSY
+536 GGNGEMLTNTWVGSY
-551 WVGADGNWI
+551 WVGADGKWI
-560 PNYDPDQ
+560 PNYDPDV
-567 NAKWVQDGNTWYYQR
+567 NANWVKSGNTWYYQR
-582 TDGSRITNSWKKING
+582 PDGSKLTNSWKRIN
-597 TWYYFAGSGAML
+597 
-609 TGWNVVGGSWYF
+609 
-621 FNGSGAMQTG
+621 
-631 WGQVDG
+631 G

-643 GDGAMKTG
+643 ADGAMTTG
-651 WINDGKRNY
+651 WKYVDGYKFYFGTDGKMVQDVD
-660 YLKPNGVWKNILIG
+660 KLIG
-674 VIGNN
+674 KQSSYRITVNRVKCQVTVYAANETGNYCIPVKTFTCSVGK
-679 EAGAATT
+679 AGTPTHAGTYATLKKQNPVELMGPSWGKYGTQINNYGDWFHSVACSNPDPTYALAAGNYNMLGQP
-686 AAKVRE
+686 ASHGCVRLCVRDAKWIYDNCGLYTR
-692 MGVDAVIV
+692 VDISDTEYTPFDKAPTIKIPASQNW
-700 TGGYDPSQYDGI
+700 DP
-712 IIPGGG
+712 
-718 DLDPS
+718 
-723 RYGQANTGSS
+723 T
-733 NIDNVLDDRQIDA
+733 DA
-746 VKRSAEAGKPV
+746 
-757 LGICKGI
+757 
-764 QLVNVAFG
+764 
-772 GTLNQNIGG
+772 
-781 HMGVWHSAHVVAGGW
+781 
-796 LSGVYS
+796 
-802 GSVSVLSYHHQ
+802 
-813 SIRDL
+813 D
-818 APGFQVDMRAGDGT
+818 
-832 VEAISNSAKRVYG
+832 AKR
-845 VQFHPEQMNNDAGNR
+845 
-860 CMKQFVA
+860 
-867 ICTN
+867 

>member
-38 SAENEQEQE
+38 SVENEQEQE
-47 APKENSTD
+47 ASKENETD

-76 EVTPTWEKH
+76 KVAPTWEKH
-85 KTDGGEAWRLKLGES
+85 KTDGGEAWRLKLGENS
-100 TDPDNDGYAHDTV
+100 YAHDTF
-113 YTNDGKT
+113 YINNGKT
-120 YCFNEEGDMT
+120 YYINKDGDMT

-135 VDASATDSSATDP
+135 VDHPATDL
-148 SAVKLD
+148 SAVKFD

-192 LGSDG
+192 LGSNG
-197 KAVNTGEK
+197 KAGNTGEK
-205 AGWQQPEEDWYYL
+205 TGWQQPEEDWYYL
-218 KEDGTIDTSKA
+218 KEDGTIDTSKT
-229 GWVQIENVWMKAG
+229 GWVQIENVWMKAD
-242 KGVAAIQKAGWYQ
+242 KGVAAIQNAGWYQ

-267 SRDTSKVNW
+267 TRDTSKVNW
-276 QQINGNWY
+276 QQINGSWY

-344 QQMNGSWYWIENGRV
+344 QQMNGAWYWIENGRV
-359 ATGWRAINGKW
+359 ATGWRVINGKW

-403 TTGWYLM
+403 TTGWYQL

-422 LATGWINVGG
+422 LATGWINVDG

-445 GWYQVNGAWYYSNGS
+445 GWYQVKGVWYYSNGS

-482 MVEGWAY
+482 MATGW
-489 IGGSWYY
+489 INLGGTWYY
-496 MVPGNGAMVGAGW
+496 LNPGNGDMVGAGW
-509 HLIDNSWYYM
+509 HLINNQWYYFG
-519 NGSGAMCSN
+519 GSGAMYSN

-536 GGSGAMLTNTWVGSY
+536 GGNGNMLSNTWVGSY
-551 WVGADGNWI
+551 WVGADGKWI
-560 PNYDPDQ
+560 PNYDPDA
-567 NAKWVQDGNTWYYQR
+567 NANWVKSGNTWYYQR
-582 TDGSRITNSWKKING
+582 PDGSKLTNSWKRIN
-597 TWYYFAGSGAML
+597 
-609 TGWNVVGGSWYF
+609 
-621 FNGSGAMQTG
+621 
-631 WGQVDG
+631 G

-643 GDGAMKTG
+643 ADGAMTTG
-651 WINDGKRNY
+651 WKYVDGYKFYFGTDGKMVQDVD
-660 YLKPNGVWKNILIG
+660 KLIG
-674 VIGNN
+674 KQSSYKLTVNRVKCQVTVYAANETGNYCIPVKTFTCSV
-679 EAGAATT
+679 GKAATPT
-686 AAKVRE
+686 HVGTYQTVRKSNPVE
-692 MGVDAVIV
+692 LMGPSWGKYGTQINAYGDWFHSVACSNP
-700 TGGYDPSQYDGI
+700 DP
-712 IIPGGG
+712 
-718 DLDPS
+718 
-723 RYGQANTGSS
+723 T
-733 NIDNVLDDRQIDA
+733 
-746 VKRSAEAGKPV
+746 
-757 LGICKGI
+757 
-764 QLVNVAFG
+764 
-772 GTLNQNIGG
+772 
-781 HMGVWHSAHVVAGGW
+781 
-796 LSGVYS
+796 YS
-802 GSVSVLSYHHQ
+802 
-813 SIRDL
+813 L
-818 APGFQVDMRAGDGT
+818 A
-832 VEAISNSAKRVYG
+832 
-845 VQFHPEQMNNDAGNR
+845 AGNYNMLGQPASHGCVR
-860 CMKQFVA
+860 LCVRDAKWIYDNCGLYTTVVVSDTEYTPFDKVPTIKIPAGQNWDPTDTDA
-867 ICTN
+867 RR

>member
-38 SAENEQEQE
+38 SVENEQEQE
-47 APKENSTD
+47 ASKENETD

-76 EVTPTWEKH
+76 KVAPTWEKH
-85 KTDGGEAWRLKLGES
+85 KTDGGEAWRLKLGENS
-100 TDPDNDGYAHDTV
+100 YAHDTF
-113 YTNDGKT
+113 YINNGKT
-120 YCFNEEGDMT
+120 YYINKDGDMT

-135 VDASATDSSATDP
+135 VDHPATDL
-148 SAVKLD
+148 SAVKFD

-192 LGSDG
+192 LGSNG
-197 KAVNTGEK
+197 KAGNTGEK
-205 AGWQQPEEDWYYL
+205 TGWQQPEEDWYYL
-218 KEDGTIDTSKA
+218 KEDGTIDTSKT
-229 GWVQIENVWMKAG
+229 GWVQIENVWMKAD
-242 KGVAAIQKAGWYQ
+242 KGVAAIQNAGWYQ

-267 SRDTSKVNW
+267 TRDTSKVNW
-276 QQINGNWY
+276 QQINGSWY

-324 GVAYY
+324 GGAYY

-344 QQMNGSWYWIENGRV
+344 QQMNGAWYWIENGRV
-359 ATGWRAINGKW
+359 ATGWRVINGKW

-403 TTGWYLM
+403 TTGWYQL

-445 GWYQVNGAWYYSNGS
+445 GWYQVKGVWYYSNGS

-482 MVEGWAY
+482 MATGW
-489 IGGSWYY
+489 INLGGTWYY
-496 MVPGNGAMVGAGW
+496 LNPGNGDMVGAGW
-509 HLIDNSWYYM
+509 HLINNQWYYFG
-519 NGSGAMCSN
+519 GSGAMYSN

-536 GGSGAMLTNTWVGSY
+536 GGNGNMLSNTWVGSY
-551 WVGADGNWI
+551 WVGADGKWI
-560 PNYDPDQ
+560 PNYDPDA
-567 NAKWVQDGNTWYYQR
+567 NANWVKSGNTWYYQR
-582 TDGSRITNSWKKING
+582 PDGSKLTNSWKRIN
-597 TWYYFAGSGAML
+597 
-609 TGWNVVGGSWYF
+609 
-621 FNGSGAMQTG
+621 
-631 WGQVDG
+631 G

-643 GDGAMKTG
+643 ADGAMTTG
-651 WINDGKRNY
+651 WKYVDGYKFYFGTDGKMVQDVD
-660 YLKPNGVWKNILIG
+660 KLIG
-674 VIGNN
+674 KQSSYKLTVNRVKCQVTVYAANETGNYCIPVKTFTCSV
-679 EAGAATT
+679 GKAATPT
-686 AAKVRE
+686 HVGTYQTVRKSNPVE
-692 MGVDAVIV
+692 LMGPSWGKYGTQINAYGDWFHSVACSNP
-700 TGGYDPSQYDGI
+700 DP
-712 IIPGGG
+712 
-718 DLDPS
+718 
-723 RYGQANTGSS
+723 T
-733 NIDNVLDDRQIDA
+733 
-746 VKRSAEAGKPV
+746 
-757 LGICKGI
+757 
-764 QLVNVAFG
+764 
-772 GTLNQNIGG
+772 
-781 HMGVWHSAHVVAGGW
+781 
-796 LSGVYS
+796 YS
-802 GSVSVLSYHHQ
+802 
-813 SIRDL
+813 L
-818 APGFQVDMRAGDGT
+818 A
-832 VEAISNSAKRVYG
+832 
-845 VQFHPEQMNNDAGNR
+845 AGNYNMLGQPASHGCVR
-860 CMKQFVA
+860 LCVRDAKWIYDNCGLYTTVVVSDTEYTPFDKVPTIKIPAGQNWDPTDTDA
-867 ICTN
+867 RR

>member
-1 MKKRRGIL
+1 MYARKNTGGEQMKKRRGIL

-38 SAENEQEQE
+38 SAENEKEQE
-47 APKENSTD
+47 TPKENETD

-76 EVTPTWEKH
+76 EVTPTWEKYN
-85 KTDGGEAWRLKLGES
+85 TNGGEAWRLKLG
-100 TDPDNDGYAHDTV
+100 DGYPYDTV
-113 YTNDGKT
+113 YIIDGKTYYVYTIDGKT
-120 YCFNEEGDMT
+120 YCINEGGDMT

-135 VDASATDSSATDP
+135 VDDSATGP
-148 SAVKLD
+148 E
-154 PGLYYFSKEGNDP
+154 LYYFSKEGNDP

-218 KEDGTIDTSKA
+218 KEDGTIDTSKT
-229 GWVQIENVWMKAG
+229 GWVQIENVWMKAD

-289 GSRDTSKT
+289 GSRDASKT

-304 GKTYFLNAEGVPQNG
+304 GKTYFLNADGVPQNG

-403 TTGWYLM
+403 TTGWYQM

-471 GTWYYLTGSGA
+471 ETWYYLTGSGA
-482 MVEGWAY
+482 MATGW
-489 IGGSWYY
+489 INLGGTWYY
-496 MVPGNGAMVGAGW
+496 LNPGNGDMVGAGW
-509 HLIDNSWYYM
+509 HLINNKWYYFG
-519 NGSGAMCSN
+519 GSGAMYSN

-536 GGSGAMLTNTWVGSY
+536 GGNGEMLSNTWVGSY
-551 WVGADGNWI
+551 WVGADGKWI
-560 PNYDPDQ
+560 PNYDPDA
-567 NAKWVQDGNTWYYQR
+567 NANWVKSGNTWYYQR
-582 TDGSRITNSWKKING
+582 PDGSKLTNSWKRIN
-597 TWYYFAGSGAML
+597 
-609 TGWNVVGGSWYF
+609 
-621 FNGSGAMQTG
+621 
-631 WGQVDG
+631 G

-643 GDGAMKTG
+643 ADGAMTTG
-651 WINDGKRNY
+651 WKYVDGYKFYFGTDGKMVQDVD
-660 YLKPNGVWKNILIG
+660 KLIG
-674 VIGNN
+674 KQSSYRITVNRVKCQVTVYAANETGNYCIPVKTFTCSVGK
-679 EAGAATT
+679 AGTPTHAGTYATLKKQNPVELMGPSWGKYGTQINNYGDWFHSVACSNPDPTYALAAGNYNMLGQP
-686 AAKVRE
+686 ASHGCVRLCVRDAKWIYDNCGLYTR
-692 MGVDAVIV
+692 VDISDTEYTPFDKAPTIKIPA
-700 TGGYDPSQYDGI
+700 GQNWDP
-712 IIPGGG
+712 
-718 DLDPS
+718 
-723 RYGQANTGSS
+723 T
-733 NIDNVLDDRQIDA
+733 DA
-746 VKRSAEAGKPV
+746 
-757 LGICKGI
+757 
-764 QLVNVAFG
+764 
-772 GTLNQNIGG
+772 
-781 HMGVWHSAHVVAGGW
+781 
-796 LSGVYS
+796 
-802 GSVSVLSYHHQ
+802 
-813 SIRDL
+813 D
-818 APGFQVDMRAGDGT
+818 
-832 VEAISNSAKRVYG
+832 AKR
-845 VQFHPEQMNNDAGNR
+845 
-860 CMKQFVA
+860 
-867 ICTN
+867 

>member
-1 MKKRRGIL
+1 MYVRKNTGGEQMKKRRGIL
-9 FALGIVLTL
+9 FALGIVLSL

-38 SAENEQEQE
+38 SVENEQEQE
-47 APKENSTD
+47 ASKENETD

-76 EVTPTWEKH
+76 EVAPTWEKH
-85 KTDGGEAWRLKLGES
+85 KTDGGEVWRLKLG
-100 TDPDNDGYAHDTV
+100 DARDTF

-120 YCFNEEGDMT
+120 YYINKDGDMT

-135 VDASATDSSATDP
+135 VDASATDPSATDP

-167 STDTLGSMLK
+167 SIDTFGSMLK
-177 DCWAQEADENGAWHY
+177 DCWAQEADENGAWYY

-197 KAVNTGEK
+197 KAENTGK
-205 AGWQQPEEDWYYL
+205 KTGWQQPEEDWYYL
-218 KEDGTIDTSKA
+218 KEDGTIDTSKT
-229 GWVQIENVWMKAG
+229 GWVQIENVWMKAD
-242 KGVAAIQKAGWYQ
+242 KGVAAIQNAGWYQ

-267 SRDTSKVNW
+267 TRDTSKVNW
-276 QQINGNWY
+276 QQINGSWY

-344 QQMNGSWYWIENGRV
+344 QQMNGAWYWIENGRV
-359 ATGWRAINGKW
+359 ATGWRVINGKW

-403 TTGWYLM
+403 TTGWYLL

-445 GWYQVNGAWYYSNGS
+445 GWYQMKGVWYYANGS

-482 MVEGWAY
+482 MATGW
-489 IGGSWYY
+489 INLGGTWYY
-496 MVPGNGAMVGAGW
+496 LNPGNGDMMGAGW
-509 HLIDNSWYYM
+509 HLINNKWYYFG
-519 NGSGAMCSN
+519 GSGAMYSN

-536 GGSGAMLTNTWVGSY
+536 GGNGDMLTNTWVGSY
-551 WVGADGNWI
+551 WVGADGKWI
-560 PNYDPDQ
+560 PNYDPDA
-567 NAKWVQDGNTWYYQR
+567 NANWVKSGNTWYYQR
-582 TDGSRITNSWKKING
+582 PDGSKLTNSWKRIN
-597 TWYYFAGSGAML
+597 
-609 TGWNVVGGSWYF
+609 
-621 FNGSGAMQTG
+621 
-631 WGQVDG
+631 G

-643 GDGAMKTG
+643 ADGAMTTG
-651 WINDGKRNY
+651 WKYVDGYKFYFGTDGKM
-660 YLKPNGVWKNILIG
+660 VQDVDSLIG
-674 VIGNN
+674 KQSSYKLTVNRVKCQVTAYAAN
-679 EAGAATT
+679 EAGNYCIPVKTFTCSVGKAATPT
-686 AAKVRE
+686 HVGTYQTLRKSNPVE
-692 MGVDAVIV
+692 LMGPSWGKYGTQINAYGDWFHSVACSNP
-700 TGGYDPSQYDGI
+700 DP
-712 IIPGGG
+712 
-718 DLDPS
+718 
-723 RYGQANTGSS
+723 T
-733 NIDNVLDDRQIDA
+733 
-746 VKRSAEAGKPV
+746 
-757 LGICKGI
+757 
-764 QLVNVAFG
+764 
-772 GTLNQNIGG
+772 
-781 HMGVWHSAHVVAGGW
+781 
-796 LSGVYS
+796 YS
-802 GSVSVLSYHHQ
+802 
-813 SIRDL
+813 L
-818 APGFQVDMRAGDGT
+818 A
-832 VEAISNSAKRVYG
+832 
-845 VQFHPEQMNNDAGNR
+845 AGNYNMLGQPASHGCVR
-860 CMKQFVA
+860 LCVRDAKWIYDNCGIYTTVVVSDTEYTPFDKVPTIKIPAGQNWDPTDTDA
-867 ICTN
+867 RR

>member
-1 MKKRRGIL
+1 MYVRKNTGGVQMKKRRGIL

-38 SAENEQEQE
+38 SVENEQEQE
-47 APKENSTD
+47 ASKENETD

-76 EVTPTWEKH
+76 EVAPTWEKH
-85 KTDGGEAWRLKLGES
+85 ETENGDAWRLKLGES
-100 TDPDNDGYAHDTV
+100 TPPDNDGYARDTV
-113 YTNDGKT
+113 YTNNGNT
-120 YCFNEEGDMT
+120 YYINKDGDMSI
-130 TGYVK
+130 GYVK
-135 VDASATDSSATDP
+135 VDDSATDP
-148 SAVKLD
+148 SADKLE

-167 STDTLGSMLK
+167 SVDTLGSMLK

-205 AGWQQPEEDWYYL
+205 AGWQQPEKDWYYL

-359 ATGWRAINGKW
+359 ATGWRVINGKW

-403 TTGWYLM
+403 TTGWYLL

-432 TWYYMGENGAMKT
+432 TWYYLDPANGAMKT
-445 GWYQVNGAWYYSNGS
+445 GWYQVKGVWYYSNGS
-460 GAMQTGWLNRG
+460 GAMVTGWLNRG

-482 MVEGWAY
+482 MATGW
-489 IGGSWYY
+489 INLGGTWYY
-496 MVPGNGAMVGAGW
+496 LNPGNGDMVGAGW
-509 HLIDNSWYYM
+509 HLINNKWYYFG
-519 NGSGAMCSN
+519 GSGAMYSN

-536 GGSGAMLTNTWVGSY
+536 GGNGEMLTNTWVGSY
-551 WVGADGNWI
+551 WVGADGKWI
-560 PNYDPDQ
+560 PNYDPDV
-567 NAKWVQDGNTWYYQR
+567 NANWVKSGNTWYYQR
-582 TDGSRITNSWKKING
+582 PDGSKLTNSWKRIN
-597 TWYYFAGSGAML
+597 
-609 TGWNVVGGSWYF
+609 
-621 FNGSGAMQTG
+621 
-631 WGQVDG
+631 G

-643 GDGAMKTG
+643 ADGAMTTG
-651 WINDGKRNY
+651 WKYVDGYKFYFGTDGKMVQDVD
-660 YLKPNGVWKNILIG
+660 KLIG
-674 VIGNN
+674 KQSSYRITVNRVKCQVTVYAANETGNYCIPVKTFTCSVGK
-679 EAGAATT
+679 AGTPTHAGTYATLKKQNPVELMGPSWGKYGTQINNYGDWFHSVACSNPDPTYALAAGNYNMLGQP
-686 AAKVRE
+686 ASHGCVRLCVRDAKWIYDNCGLYTR
-692 MGVDAVIV
+692 VDISDTEYTPFDKAPTIKIPASQNW
-700 TGGYDPSQYDGI
+700 DP
-712 IIPGGG
+712 
-718 DLDPS
+718 
-723 RYGQANTGSS
+723 T
-733 NIDNVLDDRQIDA
+733 DA
-746 VKRSAEAGKPV
+746 
-757 LGICKGI
+757 
-764 QLVNVAFG
+764 
-772 GTLNQNIGG
+772 
-781 HMGVWHSAHVVAGGW
+781 
-796 LSGVYS
+796 
-802 GSVSVLSYHHQ
+802 
-813 SIRDL
+813 D
-818 APGFQVDMRAGDGT
+818 
-832 VEAISNSAKRVYG
+832 AKR
-845 VQFHPEQMNNDAGNR
+845 
-860 CMKQFVA
+860 
-867 ICTN
+867 

>member
-9 FALGIVLTL
+9 FALGIVLSL

-38 SAENEQEQE
+38 SVENEQAQE
-47 APKENSTD
+47 ASKENETD

-64 EEKSADAAGAEK
+64 EEKTADADGKEK
-76 EVTPTWEKH
+76 EVTPTWEKYE
-85 KTDGGEAWRLKLGES
+85 TENGDVWRLKLGES
-100 TDPDNDGYAHDTV
+100 TPPDNDGYARDTV
-113 YTNDGKT
+113 YTNNGNT
-120 YCFNEEGDMT
+120 YYINKDRDMS

-135 VDASATDSSATDP
+135 VDDSATDP
-148 SAVKLD
+148 SADKLE

-167 STDTLGSMLK
+167 SADTLGSMLK

-205 AGWQQPEEDWYYL
+205 AVNTGEKAGWQQPEKDWYYL

-242 KGVAAIQKAGWYQ
+242 KGVATIQKAGWYQ

-359 ATGWRAINGKW
+359 ATGWRVINGKW

-445 GWYQVNGAWYYSNGS
+445 GWYQVKGVWYYSNGS

-482 MVEGWAY
+482 MATGW
-489 IGGSWYY
+489 INLGGTWYY
-496 MVPGNGAMVGAGW
+496 LNPGNGDMVGAGW
-509 HLIDNSWYYM
+509 HLINNKWYYFD
-519 NGSGAMCSN
+519 GSGAMYSN

-536 GGSGAMLTNTWVGSY
+536 GGNGEMLTNTWVGSY
-551 WVGADGNWI
+551 WVGADGKWI
-560 PNYDPDQ
+560 PNYDPDV
-567 NAKWVQDGNTWYYQR
+567 NANWVKSGNTWYYQR
-582 TDGSRITNSWKKING
+582 PDGSKLTNSWKRIN
-597 TWYYFAGSGAML
+597 
-609 TGWNVVGGSWYF
+609 
-621 FNGSGAMQTG
+621 
-631 WGQVDG
+631 G

-643 GDGAMKTG
+643 ADGAMTTG
-651 WINDGKRNY
+651 WKYVDGYKFYFGTDGKMVQDVD
-660 YLKPNGVWKNILIG
+660 KLIG
-674 VIGNN
+674 KQSSYRITVNRVKCQVTVYAANETGNYCIPVKTFTCSVGK
-679 EAGAATT
+679 AGTPTHAGTYATLKKQNPVELMGPSWGKYGTQINNYGDWFHSVACSNPDPTYALAAGNYNMLGQP
-686 AAKVRE
+686 ASHGCVRLCVRDAKWIYDNCGLYTR
-692 MGVDAVIV
+692 VDISDTEYTPFDKAPTIKIPASQNW
-700 TGGYDPSQYDGI
+700 DP
-712 IIPGGG
+712 
-718 DLDPS
+718 
-723 RYGQANTGSS
+723 T
-733 NIDNVLDDRQIDA
+733 DA
-746 VKRSAEAGKPV
+746 
-757 LGICKGI
+757 
-764 QLVNVAFG
+764 
-772 GTLNQNIGG
+772 
-781 HMGVWHSAHVVAGGW
+781 
-796 LSGVYS
+796 
-802 GSVSVLSYHHQ
+802 
-813 SIRDL
+813 D
-818 APGFQVDMRAGDGT
+818 
-832 VEAISNSAKRVYG
+832 AKR
-845 VQFHPEQMNNDAGNR
+845 
-860 CMKQFVA
+860 
-867 ICTN
+867 

>member
-1 MKKRRGIL
+1 MKKRRSIL

-76 EVTPTWEKH
+76 EVAPTWEKY
-85 KTDGGEAWRLKLGES
+85 KTDGGEAWRLKLGE
-100 TDPDNDGYAHDTV
+100 NGYAHDTF

-120 YCFNEEGDMT
+120 YYINKDGDMT

-135 VDASATDSSATDP
+135 VDDSVTDP
-148 SAVKLD
+148 SAEKPG

-177 DCWAQEADENGAWHY
+177 DCWAQEADENGAWYY

-205 AGWQQPEEDWYYL
+205 AGWQKPEEDWYYL

-229 GWVQIENVWMKAG
+229 GWVQIENVWMKAD
-242 KGVAAIQKAGWYQ
+242 KGVAAIQNAGWYQ

-267 SRDTSKVNW
+267 TRDTSKVDW
-276 QQINGNWY
+276 QQINGSWY

-359 ATGWRAINGKW
+359 ATGWRVINGKW

-384 YKDATGQ
+384 YKDATEQ
-391 LFYSDGSGAMLS
+391 LFYSDGSGAMLT

-482 MVEGWAY
+482 MATGW
-489 IGGSWYY
+489 INLGGTWYY
-496 MVPGNGAMVGAGW
+496 LNPGNGDMVGAGW
-509 HLIDNSWYYM
+509 HLINNKWYYFG
-519 NGSGAMCSN
+519 GSGDMYSN

-536 GGSGAMLTNTWVGSY
+536 GGNGEMLTNTWVGSY
-551 WVGADGNWI
+551 WVGADGKWI
-560 PNYDPDQ
+560 PNYDPDA
-567 NAKWVQDGNTWYYQR
+567 NANWVKSGNTWYYQR
-582 TDGSRITNSWKKING
+582 PDGSKLTNSWKRIN
-597 TWYYFAGSGAML
+597 
-609 TGWNVVGGSWYF
+609 
-621 FNGSGAMQTG
+621 
-631 WGQVDG
+631 G

-643 GDGAMKTG
+643 ADGAMTTG
-651 WINDGKRNY
+651 WKYVDGYKFYFGTDGKMVQDVD
-660 YLKPNGVWKNILIG
+660 KLIG
-674 VIGNN
+674 KQSSYRITVNRVKCQVTVYAANETGNYCIPVKTFTCSVGK
-679 EAGAATT
+679 AGTPTHAGTYATLKKQNPVELMGPSWGKYGTQINNYGDWFHSVACSNPDPTYALAAGNYNMLGQP
-686 AAKVRE
+686 ASHGCVRLCVRDAKWIYDNCGLYTR
-692 MGVDAVIV
+692 VDISDTEYTPFDKAPTIKIPA
-700 TGGYDPSQYDGI
+700 GQNWDP
-712 IIPGGG
+712 
-718 DLDPS
+718 
-723 RYGQANTGSS
+723 T
-733 NIDNVLDDRQIDA
+733 DA
-746 VKRSAEAGKPV
+746 
-757 LGICKGI
+757 
-764 QLVNVAFG
+764 
-772 GTLNQNIGG
+772 
-781 HMGVWHSAHVVAGGW
+781 
-796 LSGVYS
+796 
-802 GSVSVLSYHHQ
+802 
-813 SIRDL
+813 D
-818 APGFQVDMRAGDGT
+818 
-832 VEAISNSAKRVYG
+832 AKR
-845 VQFHPEQMNNDAGNR
+845 
-860 CMKQFVA
+860 
-867 ICTN
+867 

>member
-1 MKKRRGIL
+1 MKKRRSIL

-38 SAENEQEQE
+38 SVENEQAQE
-47 APKENSTD
+47 ASKENETD

-64 EEKSADAAGAEK
+64 EEKTADADGKEK
-76 EVTPTWEKH
+76 EVTPTWEKYE
-85 KTDGGEAWRLKLGES
+85 TENGDVWRLKLGES
-100 TDPDNDGYAHDTV
+100 TPPDNDGYARDTV
-113 YTNDGKT
+113 YTNNGNT
-120 YCFNEEGDMT
+120 YYINKDGDMS

-135 VDASATDSSATDP
+135 VDDSATDP
-148 SAVKLD
+148 SADKLE

-167 STDTLGSMLK
+167 SADTLGSMLK

-205 AGWQQPEEDWYYL
+205 AGWQQPEKDWYYL

-242 KGVAAIQKAGWYQ
+242 KGVATIQKAGWYQ

-359 ATGWRAINGKW
+359 ATGWRVINGKW

-445 GWYQVNGAWYYSNGS
+445 GWYQVKGVWYYSNGS

-482 MVEGWAY
+482 MATGW
-489 IGGSWYY
+489 INLGGTWYY
-496 MVPGNGAMVGAGW
+496 LNPSNGDMVGAGW
-509 HLIDNSWYYM
+509 HLINNKWYYFD
-519 NGSGAMCSN
+519 GSGAMYSN

-536 GGSGAMLTNTWVGSY
+536 GGNGEMLTNTWVGSY
-551 WVGADGNWI
+551 WVGADGKWI
-560 PNYDPDQ
+560 PNYDPDV
-567 NAKWVQDGNTWYYQR
+567 NANWVKSGNTWYYQR
-582 TDGSRITNSWKKING
+582 PDGSKLTNSWKRIN
-597 TWYYFAGSGAML
+597 
-609 TGWNVVGGSWYF
+609 
-621 FNGSGAMQTG
+621 
-631 WGQVDG
+631 G

-643 GDGAMKTG
+643 ADGAMTTG
-651 WINDGKRNY
+651 WKYVDGYKFYFGTDGKMVQDVD
-660 YLKPNGVWKNILIG
+660 KLIG
-674 VIGNN
+674 KQSSYRITVNRVKCQVTVYAANETGNYCIPVKTFTCSVGK
-679 EAGAATT
+679 AGTPTHAGTYATLKKQNPVELMGPSWGKYGTQINNYGDWFHSVACSNPDPTYALAAGNYNMLGQP
-686 AAKVRE
+686 ASHGCVRLCVRDAKWIYDNCGLYTR
-692 MGVDAVIV
+692 VDISDTEYTPFDKAPTIKIPASQNW
-700 TGGYDPSQYDGI
+700 DP
-712 IIPGGG
+712 
-718 DLDPS
+718 
-723 RYGQANTGSS
+723 T
-733 NIDNVLDDRQIDA
+733 DA
-746 VKRSAEAGKPV
+746 
-757 LGICKGI
+757 
-764 QLVNVAFG
+764 
-772 GTLNQNIGG
+772 
-781 HMGVWHSAHVVAGGW
+781 
-796 LSGVYS
+796 
-802 GSVSVLSYHHQ
+802 
-813 SIRDL
+813 D
-818 APGFQVDMRAGDGT
+818 
-832 VEAISNSAKRVYG
+832 AKR
-845 VQFHPEQMNNDAGNR
+845 
-860 CMKQFVA
+860 
-867 ICTN
+867 

>member
-18 SVAVPAV
+18 SVAVPTI

-38 SAENEQEQE
+38 SVENEQEQE
-47 APKENSTD
+47 ASKENETD

-76 EVTPTWEKH
+76 KVAPTWEKH
-85 KTDGGEAWRLKLGES
+85 KTDGGEAWRLKLGENS
-100 TDPDNDGYAHDTV
+100 YAHDTF
-113 YTNDGKT
+113 YINNGKT
-120 YCFNEEGDMT
+120 YYINKDGDMT

-135 VDASATDSSATDP
+135 VDHPATDL
-148 SAVKLD
+148 SAVKFD

-192 LGSDG
+192 LGSNG
-197 KAVNTGEK
+197 KAGNTGEK
-205 AGWQQPEEDWYYL
+205 TGWQQPEEDWYYL
-218 KEDGTIDTSKA
+218 KEDGTIDTSKT
-229 GWVQIENVWMKAG
+229 GWVQIENVWMKAD
-242 KGVAAIQKAGWYQ
+242 KGVAAIQNAGWYQ

-267 SRDTSKVNW
+267 TRDTSKVNW
-276 QQINGNWY
+276 QQINGSWY

-344 QQMNGSWYWIENGRV
+344 QQMNGAWYWIENGRV
-359 ATGWRAINGKW
+359 ATGWRVINGKW

-403 TTGWYLM
+403 TTGWYQL

-445 GWYQVNGAWYYSNGS
+445 GWYQVKGVWYYSNGS

-482 MVEGWAY
+482 MATGW
-489 IGGSWYY
+489 INLGGTWYY
-496 MVPGNGAMVGAGW
+496 LNPGNGDMVGAGW
-509 HLIDNSWYYM
+509 HLINNQWYYFG
-519 NGSGAMCSN
+519 GSGAMYSN

-536 GGSGAMLTNTWVGSY
+536 GGNGNMLSNTWVGSY
-551 WVGADGNWI
+551 WVGADGKWI
-560 PNYDPDQ
+560 PNYDPDA
-567 NAKWVQDGNTWYYQR
+567 NANWVKSGNTWYYQR
-582 TDGSRITNSWKKING
+582 PDGSKLTNSWKRIN
-597 TWYYFAGSGAML
+597 
-609 TGWNVVGGSWYF
+609 
-621 FNGSGAMQTG
+621 
-631 WGQVDG
+631 G

-643 GDGAMKTG
+643 ADGAMTTG
-651 WINDGKRNY
+651 WKYVDGYKFYFGTDGKMVQDVD
-660 YLKPNGVWKNILIG
+660 KLIG
-674 VIGNN
+674 KQSSYKLTVNRVKCQVTVYAANETGNYCIPVKTFTCSV
-679 EAGAATT
+679 GKAATPT
-686 AAKVRE
+686 HVGTYQTVRKSNPVE
-692 MGVDAVIV
+692 LMGPSWGKYGTQINAYGDWFHSVACSNP
-700 TGGYDPSQYDGI
+700 DP
-712 IIPGGG
+712 
-718 DLDPS
+718 
-723 RYGQANTGSS
+723 T
-733 NIDNVLDDRQIDA
+733 
-746 VKRSAEAGKPV
+746 
-757 LGICKGI
+757 
-764 QLVNVAFG
+764 
-772 GTLNQNIGG
+772 
-781 HMGVWHSAHVVAGGW
+781 
-796 LSGVYS
+796 YS
-802 GSVSVLSYHHQ
+802 
-813 SIRDL
+813 L
-818 APGFQVDMRAGDGT
+818 A
-832 VEAISNSAKRVYG
+832 
-845 VQFHPEQMNNDAGNR
+845 AGNYNMLGQPASHGCVR
-860 CMKQFVA
+860 LCVRDAKWIYDNCGLYTTVVVSDTEYTPFDKVPTIKIPAGQNWDPTDTDA
-867 ICTN
+867 RR

>member
-1 MKKRRGIL
+1 MYVRKNTGGEQMKKRRGIL
-9 FALGIVLTL
+9 FALGIVLSL

-38 SAENEQEQE
+38 SVENEQAQE
-47 APKENSTD
+47 ASKENETD

-64 EEKSADAAGAEK
+64 EEKTADADGKEK
-76 EVTPTWEKH
+76 EVTPTWEKYE
-85 KTDGGEAWRLKLGES
+85 TENGDVWRLKLGES
-100 TDPDNDGYAHDTV
+100 TPPDNDGYARDTV
-113 YTNDGKT
+113 YTNNGNT
-120 YCFNEEGDMT
+120 YYINKDRDMS

-135 VDASATDSSATDP
+135 VDDSATDP
-148 SAVKLD
+148 SADKLE

-167 STDTLGSMLK
+167 SADTLGSMLK

-205 AGWQQPEEDWYYL
+205 AGWQQPEKDWYYL

-242 KGVAAIQKAGWYQ
+242 KGVATIQKAGWYQ

-359 ATGWRAINGKW
+359 ATGWRVINGKW

-410 NGTWYWVNGNGS
+410 NGIWYWVNGNGS

-445 GWYQVNGAWYYSNGS
+445 GWYQVKGVWYYSNGS

-482 MVEGWAY
+482 MATGW
-489 IGGSWYY
+489 INLGGTWYY
-496 MVPGNGAMVGAGW
+496 LNPGNGDMVGAGW
-509 HLIDNSWYYM
+509 HLINNKWYYFG
-519 NGSGAMCSN
+519 GSGAMYSN

-536 GGSGAMLTNTWVGSY
+536 GGNGEMLTNTWVGSY
-551 WVGADGNWI
+551 WVGADGKWI
-560 PNYDPDQ
+560 PNYDPDV
-567 NAKWVQDGNTWYYQR
+567 NANWVKSGNTWYYQR
-582 TDGSRITNSWKKING
+582 PDGSKLTNSWKRIN
-597 TWYYFAGSGAML
+597 
-609 TGWNVVGGSWYF
+609 
-621 FNGSGAMQTG
+621 
-631 WGQVDG
+631 G

-643 GDGAMKTG
+643 ADGAMTTG
-651 WINDGKRNY
+651 WKYVDGYKFYFGTDGKMVQDVD
-660 YLKPNGVWKNILIG
+660 KLIG
-674 VIGNN
+674 KQSSYRITVNRVKCQVTVYAANETGNYCIPVKTFTCSVGK
-679 EAGAATT
+679 AGTPTHAGTYATLKKQNPVELMGPSWGKYGTQINNYGDWFHSVACSNPDPTYALAAGNYNMLGQP
-686 AAKVRE
+686 ASHGCVRLCVRDAKWIYDNCGLYTR
-692 MGVDAVIV
+692 VDISDTEYTPFDKAPTIKIPASQNW
-700 TGGYDPSQYDGI
+700 DP
-712 IIPGGG
+712 
-718 DLDPS
+718 
-723 RYGQANTGSS
+723 T
-733 NIDNVLDDRQIDA
+733 DA
-746 VKRSAEAGKPV
+746 
-757 LGICKGI
+757 
-764 QLVNVAFG
+764 
-772 GTLNQNIGG
+772 
-781 HMGVWHSAHVVAGGW
+781 
-796 LSGVYS
+796 
-802 GSVSVLSYHHQ
+802 
-813 SIRDL
+813 D
-818 APGFQVDMRAGDGT
+818 
-832 VEAISNSAKRVYG
+832 AKR
-845 VQFHPEQMNNDAGNR
+845 
-860 CMKQFVA
+860 
-867 ICTN
+867 

>member
-1 MKKRRGIL
+1 MYVRKNTGGEQMKKRRGIL
-9 FALGIVLTL
+9 FALGIVLSL

-38 SAENEQEQE
+38 SVENEQEQE
-47 APKENSTD
+47 ASKENETD

-76 EVTPTWEKH
+76 EVAPTWEKH
-85 KTDGGEAWRLKLGES
+85 KTDGGEVWRLKLGENS
-100 TDPDNDGYAHDTV
+100 YAHDTF

-120 YCFNEEGDMT
+120 YYINKDGDMT

-135 VDASATDSSATDP
+135 VDASATDP

-218 KEDGTIDTSKA
+218 KEDGTIDTSKT
-229 GWVQIENVWMKAG
+229 GWVQIENVWMKAD
-242 KGVAAIQKAGWYQ
+242 KGVAAIQNAGWYQ

-267 SRDTSKVNW
+267 TRDTSKVNW
-276 QQINGNWY
+276 QQINGSWY

-344 QQMNGSWYWIENGRV
+344 QQMNGAWYWIENGRV
-359 ATGWRAINGKW
+359 ATGWRVINGKW

-445 GWYQVNGAWYYSNGS
+445 GWYQVKGVWYYANGS

-482 MVEGWAY
+482 MATGW
-489 IGGSWYY
+489 INLGGTWYY
-496 MVPGNGAMVGAGW
+496 LNPGNGDMVGAGW
-509 HLIDNSWYYM
+509 HLINNKWYYFG
-519 NGSGAMCSN
+519 GSGAMYSN

-536 GGSGAMLTNTWVGSY
+536 GGNGEMLTNTWVGSY
-551 WVGADGNWI
+551 WVGADGKWI
-560 PNYDPDQ
+560 PNYDPDA
-567 NAKWVQDGNTWYYQR
+567 NANWVKSGNTWYYQR
-582 TDGSRITNSWKKING
+582 PDGSKLTNSWKRIN
-597 TWYYFAGSGAML
+597 
-609 TGWNVVGGSWYF
+609 
-621 FNGSGAMQTG
+621 
-631 WGQVDG
+631 G

-643 GDGAMKTG
+643 ADGAMTTG
-651 WINDGKRNY
+651 WKYVDGYKFYFGTDGKM
-660 YLKPNGVWKNILIG
+660 VQDVDSLIG
-674 VIGNN
+674 KQSSYKLTVNRVKCQVTAYAANETGNYCIPVKTFTCSV
-679 EAGAATT
+679 GKAATPT
-686 AAKVRE
+686 HVGTYQTLRKSNPVE
-692 MGVDAVIV
+692 LMGPSWGKYGTQINAYGDWFHSVACSNP
-700 TGGYDPSQYDGI
+700 DP
-712 IIPGGG
+712 
-718 DLDPS
+718 
-723 RYGQANTGSS
+723 T
-733 NIDNVLDDRQIDA
+733 
-746 VKRSAEAGKPV
+746 
-757 LGICKGI
+757 
-764 QLVNVAFG
+764 
-772 GTLNQNIGG
+772 
-781 HMGVWHSAHVVAGGW
+781 
-796 LSGVYS
+796 YS
-802 GSVSVLSYHHQ
+802 
-813 SIRDL
+813 L
-818 APGFQVDMRAGDGT
+818 A
-832 VEAISNSAKRVYG
+832 
-845 VQFHPEQMNNDAGNR
+845 AGNYNMLGQPASHGCVR
-860 CMKQFVA
+860 LCVRDAKWIYDNCGLYTTVVVSDTEYTPFDKVPTIKIPAGQNWDPTDTDA
-867 ICTN
+867 RR

>member
-1 MKKRRGIL
+1 MKKRRSIL

-18 SVAVPAV
+18 SVAVPTI

-47 APKENSTD
+47 ASKENETD
-55 AAQIPQIQD
+55 AVQIPQIQD

-76 EVTPTWEKH
+76 EVASTWEKH

-100 TDPDNDGYAHDTV
+100 TDPDNDVYAHDTV

-120 YCFNEEGDMT
+120 YYINKDGDMT

-135 VDASATDSSATDP
+135 VDDSATDLSAN
-148 SAVKLD
+148 KLE

-167 STDTLGSMLK
+167 SADTLGSMLK

-218 KEDGTIDTSKA
+218 KEDGTIDTSKT
-229 GWVQIENVWMKAG
+229 GWVQIENVWMKAD
-242 KGVAAIQKAGWYQ
+242 KGVAAIQNAGWYQ

-276 QQINGNWY
+276 QQINGSWY
-284 FLKAD
+284 FLKTD
-289 GSRDTSKT
+289 GSRDTLKT

-359 ATGWRAINGKW
+359 ATGWRVINGKW

-391 LFYSDGSGAMLS
+391 LFYSDGSGVMLT
-403 TTGWYLM
+403 TTGWYLL

-445 GWYQVNGAWYYSNGS
+445 GWYQVKGAWYYSNGS

-482 MVEGWAY
+482 MATGW
-489 IGGSWYY
+489 INLGGTWYY
-496 MVPGNGAMVGAGW
+496 LNPGNGDMVGAGW
-509 HLIDNSWYYM
+509 HLINNKWYYFG
-519 NGSGAMCSN
+519 GSGAMYSN

-536 GGSGAMLTNTWVGSY
+536 GGNGEMLTNTWVGSY
-551 WVGADGNWI
+551 WVGADGKWI
-560 PNYDPDQ
+560 PNYDPDA
-567 NAKWVQDGNTWYYQR
+567 NANWVKSGNTWYYQR
-582 TDGSRITNSWKKING
+582 PDGSKLTNSWKRIN
-597 TWYYFAGSGAML
+597 
-609 TGWNVVGGSWYF
+609 
-621 FNGSGAMQTG
+621 
-631 WGQVDG
+631 G

-643 GDGAMKTG
+643 ADGAMTTG
-651 WINDGKRNY
+651 WKYVDGYKFYFGTDGKMVQDVD
-660 YLKPNGVWKNILIG
+660 KLIG
-674 VIGNN
+674 KQSSYRITVNRVKCQVTVYAANETGNYCIPVKTFTCSVGK
-679 EAGAATT
+679 AGTPTHAGTYATLKKQNPVELMGPSWGKYGTQINNYGDWFHSVACSNPDPTYALAAGNYNMLGQP
-686 AAKVRE
+686 ASHGCVRLCVRDAKWIYDNCGLYTR
-692 MGVDAVIV
+692 VDISDTEYTPFDKAPTIKIPA
-700 TGGYDPSQYDGI
+700 GQNWDP
-712 IIPGGG
+712 
-718 DLDPS
+718 
-723 RYGQANTGSS
+723 T
-733 NIDNVLDDRQIDA
+733 DA
-746 VKRSAEAGKPV
+746 
-757 LGICKGI
+757 
-764 QLVNVAFG
+764 
-772 GTLNQNIGG
+772 
-781 HMGVWHSAHVVAGGW
+781 
-796 LSGVYS
+796 
-802 GSVSVLSYHHQ
+802 
-813 SIRDL
+813 D
-818 APGFQVDMRAGDGT
+818 
-832 VEAISNSAKRVYG
+832 AKR
-845 VQFHPEQMNNDAGNR
+845 
-860 CMKQFVA
+860 
-867 ICTN
+867 

>member
-9 FALGIVLTL
+9 FALGIVLSL

-38 SAENEQEQE
+38 SVENEQAQE
-47 APKENSTD
+47 ASKENETD

-64 EEKSADAAGAEK
+64 EEKTADADGKEK
-76 EVTPTWEKH
+76 EVTPTWEKYE
-85 KTDGGEAWRLKLGES
+85 TENGDVWRLKLGES
-100 TDPDNDGYAHDTV
+100 TPPDNDGYARDTV
-113 YTNDGKT
+113 YTNNGNT
-120 YCFNEEGDMT
+120 YYINKDGDMS

-135 VDASATDSSATDP
+135 VDDSATDP
-148 SAVKLD
+148 SADKLE

-167 STDTLGSMLK
+167 SADTLGSMLK

-205 AGWQQPEEDWYYL
+205 AGWQQPEKDWYYL

-242 KGVAAIQKAGWYQ
+242 KGVATIQKAGWYQ

-344 QQMNGSWYWIENGRV
+344 QQMNGSWYWIESGRV
-359 ATGWRAINGKW
+359 ATGWRVINGKW

-410 NGTWYWVNGNGS
+410 NETWYWVNGNGS

-445 GWYQVNGAWYYSNGS
+445 GWYQVKGVWYYSNGS

-482 MVEGWAY
+482 MATGW
-489 IGGSWYY
+489 INLGGTWYY
-496 MVPGNGAMVGAGW
+496 LNPSNGDMVGAGW
-509 HLIDNSWYYM
+509 HLINNKWYYFD
-519 NGSGAMCSN
+519 GSGAMYSN

-536 GGSGAMLTNTWVGSY
+536 GGNGEMLTNTWVGSY
-551 WVGADGNWI
+551 WVGADGKWI
-560 PNYDPDQ
+560 PNYDPDV
-567 NAKWVQDGNTWYYQR
+567 NANWVKSGNTWYYQR
-582 TDGSRITNSWKKING
+582 PDGSKLTNSWKRIN
-597 TWYYFAGSGAML
+597 
-609 TGWNVVGGSWYF
+609 
-621 FNGSGAMQTG
+621 
-631 WGQVDG
+631 G

-643 GDGAMKTG
+643 ADGAMTTG
-651 WINDGKRNY
+651 WKYVDGYKFYFGTDGKMVQDVD
-660 YLKPNGVWKNILIG
+660 KLIG
-674 VIGNN
+674 KQSSYRITVNRVKCQVTVYAANETGNYCIPVKTFTCSVGK
-679 EAGAATT
+679 AGTPTHAGTYATLKKQNPVELMGPSWGKYGTQINNYGDWFHSVACSNPDPTYALAAGNYNMLGQP
-686 AAKVRE
+686 ASHGCVRLCVRDAKWIYDNCGLYTR
-692 MGVDAVIV
+692 VDISDTEYTPFDKAPTIKIPASQNW
-700 TGGYDPSQYDGI
+700 DP
-712 IIPGGG
+712 
-718 DLDPS
+718 
-723 RYGQANTGSS
+723 T
-733 NIDNVLDDRQIDA
+733 DA
-746 VKRSAEAGKPV
+746 
-757 LGICKGI
+757 
-764 QLVNVAFG
+764 
-772 GTLNQNIGG
+772 
-781 HMGVWHSAHVVAGGW
+781 
-796 LSGVYS
+796 
-802 GSVSVLSYHHQ
+802 
-813 SIRDL
+813 D
-818 APGFQVDMRAGDGT
+818 
-832 VEAISNSAKRVYG
+832 AKR
-845 VQFHPEQMNNDAGNR
+845 
-860 CMKQFVA
+860 
-867 ICTN
+867 

>member
-9 FALGIVLTL
+9 FALGIVLSL

-38 SAENEQEQE
+38 SVENEQAQE
-47 APKENSTD
+47 ASKENETD

-64 EEKSADAAGAEK
+64 EEKTADADGKEK
-76 EVTPTWEKH
+76 EVTPTWEKYE
-85 KTDGGEAWRLKLGES
+85 TENGDVWRLKLGES
-100 TDPDNDGYAHDTV
+100 TPPDNDGYARDTV
-113 YTNDGKT
+113 YTNNGNT
-120 YCFNEEGDMT
+120 YYIDKDRDMS

-135 VDASATDSSATDP
+135 VDDSATDP
-148 SAVKLD
+148 SADKLE

-167 STDTLGSMLK
+167 SADTLGSMLK
-177 DCWAQEADENGAWHY
+177 DCWTQEADENGAWHY

-205 AGWQQPEEDWYYL
+205 AGWQQPEKDWYYL

-242 KGVAAIQKAGWYQ
+242 KGVATIQKAGWYQ

-359 ATGWRAINGKW
+359 ATGWRVINGKW

-445 GWYQVNGAWYYSNGS
+445 GWYQVKGVWYYSNGS

-482 MVEGWAY
+482 MATGW
-489 IGGSWYY
+489 INLGGTWYY
-496 MVPGNGAMVGAGW
+496 LNPGNGDMVGAGW
-509 HLIDNSWYYM
+509 HLINNKWYYFG
-519 NGSGAMCSN
+519 GSGAMYSN

-536 GGSGAMLTNTWVGSY
+536 GGNGEMLTNTWVGSY
-551 WVGADGNWI
+551 WVGADGKWI
-560 PNYDPDQ
+560 PNYDPDV
-567 NAKWVQDGNTWYYQR
+567 NANWVKSGNTWYYQR
-582 TDGSRITNSWKKING
+582 PDGSKLTNSWKRIN
-597 TWYYFAGSGAML
+597 
-609 TGWNVVGGSWYF
+609 
-621 FNGSGAMQTG
+621 
-631 WGQVDG
+631 G

-643 GDGAMKTG
+643 ADGAMTTG
-651 WINDGKRNY
+651 WKYVDGYKFYFGTDGKMVQDVD
-660 YLKPNGVWKNILIG
+660 KLIG
-674 VIGNN
+674 KQSSYRITVNRVKCQVTVYAANETGNYCIPVKTFTCSVGK
-679 EAGAATT
+679 AGTPTHAGTYATLKKQNPVELMGPSWGKYGTQINNYGDWFHSVACSNPDPTYALAAGNYNMLGQP
-686 AAKVRE
+686 ASHGCVRLCVRDAKWIYDNCGLYTR
-692 MGVDAVIV
+692 VDISDTEYTPFDKAPTIKIPASQNW
-700 TGGYDPSQYDGI
+700 DP
-712 IIPGGG
+712 
-718 DLDPS
+718 
-723 RYGQANTGSS
+723 T
-733 NIDNVLDDRQIDA
+733 DA
-746 VKRSAEAGKPV
+746 
-757 LGICKGI
+757 
-764 QLVNVAFG
+764 
-772 GTLNQNIGG
+772 
-781 HMGVWHSAHVVAGGW
+781 
-796 LSGVYS
+796 
-802 GSVSVLSYHHQ
+802 
-813 SIRDL
+813 D
-818 APGFQVDMRAGDGT
+818 
-832 VEAISNSAKRVYG
+832 AKR
-845 VQFHPEQMNNDAGNR
+845 
-860 CMKQFVA
+860 
-867 ICTN
+867 

>member
-1 MKKRRGIL
+1 MYVRKNTGGEQMKKRRGIL

-38 SAENEQEQE
+38 SVENEQEQE
-47 APKENSTD
+47 ASKENETD

-76 EVTPTWEKH
+76 EVAPTWEKH

-100 TDPDNDGYAHDTV
+100 TAPDNDGYAHDTV
-113 YTNDGKT
+113 YTNDGKIYYVYTIDGKT
-120 YCFNEEGDMT
+120 YCINKDGDMT

-135 VDASATDSSATDP
+135 VDASATDPSATDP

-177 DCWAQEADENGAWHY
+177 DCWAQEADENGAWYY

-197 KAVNTGEK
+197 KTKNTGEK
-205 AGWQQPEEDWYYL
+205 TGWQQPEEDWYYL
-218 KEDGTIDTSKA
+218 KEDGTIDTSKT
-229 GWVQIENVWMKAG
+229 GWVQIENVWMKAD
-242 KGVAAIQKAGWYQ
+242 KGVAAIQNAGWYQ

-267 SRDTSKVNW
+267 TRDTSKVNW
-276 QQINGNWY
+276 QQINGSWY

-297 GMQTGIN
+297 DMQTGIN

-319 FQTVN
+319 FQIVN

-344 QQMNGSWYWIENGRV
+344 QQMNGAWYWIENGRV
-359 ATGWRAINGKW
+359 ATGWRVINGKW

-445 GWYQVNGAWYYSNGS
+445 GWYQVKGVWYYSNGS
-460 GAMQTGWLNRG
+460 GAMVTGWLNRG

-482 MVEGWAY
+482 MATGW
-489 IGGSWYY
+489 INLGGTWYY
-496 MVPGNGAMVGAGW
+496 LNPGNGDMVGAGW
-509 HLIDNSWYYM
+509 HLINNKWYYFG
-519 NGSGAMCSN
+519 GSGAMYSN

-536 GGSGAMLTNTWVGSY
+536 GGNGEMLTNTWVGSY
-551 WVGADGNWI
+551 WVGADGKWI
-560 PNYDPDQ
+560 PNYDPDV
-567 NAKWVQDGNTWYYQR
+567 NANWVKSGNTWYYQR
-582 TDGSRITNSWKKING
+582 PDGSKLTNSWKRIN
-597 TWYYFAGSGAML
+597 
-609 TGWNVVGGSWYF
+609 
-621 FNGSGAMQTG
+621 
-631 WGQVDG
+631 G

-643 GDGAMKTG
+643 ADGAMTTG
-651 WINDGKRNY
+651 WKYVDGYKFYFGTDGKMVQDVD
-660 YLKPNGVWKNILIG
+660 KLIG
-674 VIGNN
+674 KQSSYRITVNRVKCQVTVYAANETGNYCIPVKTFTCSVGK
-679 EAGAATT
+679 AGTPTHAGTYATLKKQNPVELMGPSWGKYGTQINNYGDWFHSVACSNPDPTYALAAGNYNMLGQP
-686 AAKVRE
+686 ASHGCVRLCVRDAKWIYDNCGLYTR
-692 MGVDAVIV
+692 VDISDTEYTPFDKAPTIKIPASQNW
-700 TGGYDPSQYDGI
+700 DP
-712 IIPGGG
+712 
-718 DLDPS
+718 
-723 RYGQANTGSS
+723 T
-733 NIDNVLDDRQIDA
+733 DA
-746 VKRSAEAGKPV
+746 
-757 LGICKGI
+757 
-764 QLVNVAFG
+764 
-772 GTLNQNIGG
+772 
-781 HMGVWHSAHVVAGGW
+781 
-796 LSGVYS
+796 
-802 GSVSVLSYHHQ
+802 
-813 SIRDL
+813 D
-818 APGFQVDMRAGDGT
+818 
-832 VEAISNSAKRVYG
+832 AKR
-845 VQFHPEQMNNDAGNR
+845 
-860 CMKQFVA
+860 
-867 ICTN
+867 

>member
-1 MKKRRGIL
+1 MYVQKNTGGEQMKKRRGIL

-38 SAENEQEQE
+38 SAENEQAQE
-47 APKENSTD
+47 ASKENETD

-76 EVTPTWEKH
+76 EVAPTWEKY
-85 KTDGGEAWRLKLGES
+85 KTDGGEAWRLKLG
-100 TDPDNDGYAHDTV
+100 DGYPYDTV
-113 YTNDGKT
+113 YIIDGKTYYVYTIDGKT
-120 YCFNEEGDMT
+120 YCINEGGDMT

-135 VDASATDSSATDP
+135 VDDSATGP
-148 SAVKLD
+148 E
-154 PGLYYFSKEGNDP
+154 LYYFSKEGNDP

-197 KAVNTGEK
+197 KAENTGK
-205 AGWQQPEEDWYYL
+205 KTGWQQPEEDWYYL
-218 KEDGTIDTSKA
+218 KEDGTIDTSKT
-229 GWVQIENVWMKAG
+229 GWVQIENVWMKAD

-276 QQINGNWY
+276 QQINGSWY

-329 FDVQAGTARQLGNNW
+329 FDVQAGTARQLENNW

-359 ATGWRAINGKW
+359 ATGWRVINGKW

-403 TTGWYLM
+403 TTGWYQL

-445 GWYQVNGAWYYSNGS
+445 GWYQVKGAWYYSNGS

-482 MVEGWAY
+482 MATGW
-489 IGGSWYY
+489 INLGGTWYY
-496 MVPGNGAMVGAGW
+496 LNPGNGDMVGAGW
-509 HLIDNSWYYM
+509 HLINNKWYYFG
-519 NGSGAMCSN
+519 GSGAMYSN

-536 GGSGAMLTNTWVGSY
+536 GGNGEMLTNTWVGSY
-551 WVGADGNWI
+551 WVGADGKWI
-560 PNYDPDQ
+560 PNYDPDV
-567 NAKWVQDGNTWYYQR
+567 NANWVKSGNTWYYQR
-582 TDGSRITNSWKKING
+582 PDGSKLTNSWKRIN
-597 TWYYFAGSGAML
+597 
-609 TGWNVVGGSWYF
+609 
-621 FNGSGAMQTG
+621 
-631 WGQVDG
+631 G

-643 GDGAMKTG
+643 ADGAMTTG
-651 WINDGKRNY
+651 WKYVDGYKFYFGTDGKMVQDVD
-660 YLKPNGVWKNILIG
+660 KLIG
-674 VIGNN
+674 KQSSYRITVNRVKCQVTVYAANETGNYCIPVKTFTCSVGK
-679 EAGAATT
+679 AGTPTHAGTYATLKKQNPVELMGPSWGKYGTQINNYGDWFHSVACSNPDPTYALAAGNYNMLGQP
-686 AAKVRE
+686 ASHGCVRLCVRDAKWIYDNCGLYTR
-692 MGVDAVIV
+692 VDISDTEYTPFDKAPTIKIPASQNW
-700 TGGYDPSQYDGI
+700 DP
-712 IIPGGG
+712 
-718 DLDPS
+718 
-723 RYGQANTGSS
+723 T
-733 NIDNVLDDRQIDA
+733 DA
-746 VKRSAEAGKPV
+746 
-757 LGICKGI
+757 
-764 QLVNVAFG
+764 
-772 GTLNQNIGG
+772 
-781 HMGVWHSAHVVAGGW
+781 
-796 LSGVYS
+796 
-802 GSVSVLSYHHQ
+802 
-813 SIRDL
+813 D
-818 APGFQVDMRAGDGT
+818 
-832 VEAISNSAKRVYG
+832 AKR
-845 VQFHPEQMNNDAGNR
+845 
-860 CMKQFVA
+860 
-867 ICTN
+867 